1 MKCPNCGNDLI
12 PGALFC
18 ASCGNKIP
26 EELLHAA
33 APQNAS
39 KSVAE
44 TVEPSAPEQPAAPV
58 EETPVE
64 SKPETTSVADESE
77 NTQKAATAAAG
88 EAGNTA
94 QPAQPQMQTAAS
106 QIPMGTPVVPEME
119 TDKKKKTRTRLI
131 GVAAVAV
138 VVAAVGFGGFKVW
151 NAMNPQLD
159 KQMIYA
165 KDGRLYFTPNV
176 SKENDPVEIYNAHD
190 NSAEFELKY
199 TKNQKYAFFRTFTL
213 GSEGYKSRLYRV
225 NTQKLTSN
233 ESKNDKYIEE
243 IDSDVTDFSV
253 LGSDRILYYRASN
266 SGRELNFY
274 DGKDTKEIDSHV
286 RAQRHSGNVVYYLR
300 YDGDDDNDELC
311 YYNLK
316 TGKHGDMDECNKIA
330 DCNENEILYSVSDG
344 DAYDICK
351 AKPGSEGTKIVS
363 DVASDW
369 TGNLDAGVISYTKEI
384 TESKSY
390 YDFVNDPYAAED
402 ANATEPQMDDYLTE
416 MDPEDVLDS
425 YDYNDYLDD
434 RSYFYDNDTSM
445 ISITINDTSYYSCY
459 SNPDVY
465 YNYVNDDF
473 YLYDADAYSEAN
485 DDYSAA
491 CDRDDL
497 RDELKD
503 LTFDR
508 TSYDLYLYTSKGGEK
523 KIAESIL
530 PIDSDPVNQIFLYHK
545 AQDLGDEK
553 VCSIDDLIDDLYEAY
568 DVEYDVENYIYDLD
582 NDSSVYVNINGK
594 EQDMKMTYASMDC
607 SEDGKT
613 VMIVDRSDEDS
624 NELIAYKKK
633 GDSLE
638 KIGTVEK
645 DYQVGSWYGNDYY
658 YFDDNNDF
666 YIYSNGKSKKI
677 AKDVTIA
684 ELEGDGTF
692 MVSDFDPSSES
703 SDLKVLKGDEQ
714 IGKIRDVGYYN
725 HNIDATYVDKNCIVY
740 RTNDGD
746 LNVYDGEDSRKI
758 DRDVSSY
765 RMGDDSDKATFRNG
779 WF

>member
-26 EELLHAA
+26 EEFLHAA

-39 KSVAE
+39 ESVAE
-44 TVEPSAPEQPAAPV
+44 TVEQSAPEQPAAPV
-58 EETPVE
+58 GETPVE
-64 SKPETTSVADESE
+64 SKPGTVPVADENE
-77 NTQKAATAAAG
+77 NTENVVTATAG
-88 EAGNTA
+88 EADNTA
-94 QPAQPQMQTAAS
+94 QTAQTAAS
-106 QIPMGTPVVPEME
+106 QIPMGALVVPEME
-119 TDKKKKTRTRLI
+119 TDKKKKMRTRLI
-131 GVAAVAV
+131 GVVAVAV

-176 SKENDPVEIYNAHD
+176 SKEKDPVEIYNAHD
-190 NSAEFELKY
+190 NETSFEIKY
-199 TKNQKYAFFRTFTL
+199 TKNQKYAFFLTD
-213 GSEGYKSRLYRV
+213 SEDEQRLYRV

-253 LGSDRILYYRASN
+253 LGSGRILYYRDSN

-274 DGKDTKEIDSHV
+274 DGKDTKEIDSKV
-286 RAQRHSGNVVYYLR
+286 CAQYHSGNVVYYLI
-300 YDGDDDNDELC
+300 DEGDDYNYELY

-316 TGKHGDMDECNKIA
+316 TGKHGDIDECNTVA
-330 DCNENEILYSVSDG
+330 DYNENEILYSVSDG
-344 DAYDICK
+344 DTCDICK

-363 DVASDW
+363 DVASSW

-416 MDPEDVLDS
+416 VDPEDVLDS

-434 RSYFYDNDTSM
+434 RSYFYSNDTSM
-445 ISITINDTSYYSCY
+445 YSITINDTSYYSCY
-459 SNPDVY
+459 SNSNVY
-465 YNYVNDDF
+465 YNYDNDDF
-473 YLYDADAYSEAN
+473 YLYDEDAYSEAY
-485 DDYSAA
+485 DDYYAA
-491 CDRDDL
+491 GNRDDL
-497 RDELKD
+497 RDALKD
-503 LTFDR
+503 LTFDS

-530 PIDSDPVNQIFLYHK
+530 PIDSDPVNQIFLYQK

-553 VCSIDDLIDDLYEAY
+553 VCSIDDLYDAS
-568 DVEYDVENYIYDLD
+568 DVEDYIYDSD

-594 EQDMKMTYASMDC
+594 EQDMKMTSVSMNC

-613 VMIVDRSDEDS
+613 VMIVDQSDEDS

-638 KIGTVEK
+638 KIGTVEQ
-645 DYQVGSWYGNDYY
+645 DYTTGSWYGNDYY
-658 YFDDNNDF
+658 YFDDNHDF

-677 AKDVTIA
+677 AKDVAIA
-684 ELEGDGTF
+684 ELEGDGNF
-692 MVSDFDPSSES
+692 MVFDVDSSYES

-714 IGKIRDVGYYN
+714 IGKIRDVGYYG
-725 HNIDATYVDKNCIVY
+725 ATYVDKNCIVY
-740 RTNDGD
+740 ITNDGD

-765 RMGDDSDKATFRNG
+765 WMGDDNDKATFSG
-779 WF
+779 WY

>member
-1 MKCPNCGNDLI
+1 M
-12 PGALFC
+12 
-18 ASCGNKIP
+18 
-26 EELLHAA
+26 
-33 APQNAS
+33 
-39 KSVAE
+39 
-44 TVEPSAPEQPAAPV
+44 
-58 EETPVE
+58 
-64 SKPETTSVADESE
+64 ADENE
-77 NTQKAATAAAG
+77 NTENVVTATAG

-94 QPAQPQMQTAAS
+94 QTAQTAAS
-106 QIPMGTPVVPEME
+106 QIPMGALVVPEME

-176 SKENDPVEIYNAHD
+176 SKEKDPVEIYNAHD
-190 NSAEFELKY
+190 NETSYEIKY
-199 TKNQKYAFFRTFTL
+199 TKNQKYAFFLTD
-213 GSEGYKSRLYRV
+213 SEDEQRLYRV

-243 IDSDVTDFSV
+243 IDSGVTDFSV
-253 LGSDRILYYRASN
+253 LGSDRILYYRDSN

-274 DGKDTKEIDSHV
+274 DGKDTKEIDSEV
-286 RAQRHSGNVVYYLR
+286 KAQYHSGNVVYYLR
-300 YDGDDDNDELC
+300 DEGDDYNYELY

-316 TGKHGDMDECNKIA
+316 TGKHGDIDECIEVA
-330 DCNENEILYSVSDG
+330 DYNENEILYSVSDG
-344 DAYDICK
+344 DTCDIYK

-369 TGNLDAGVISYTKEI
+369 TGNLDAGVISYKREI
-384 TESKSY
+384 KESKSY

-416 MDPEDVLDS
+416 VDPEDVLDS
-425 YDYNDYLDD
+425 YAYNNYLDD
-434 RSYFYDNDTSM
+434 RSYFYSNDTSM
-445 ISITINDTSYYSCY
+445 DSITINDTSYYSCY
-459 SNPDVY
+459 SNSNVY
-465 YNYVNDDF
+465 YNYDNDDF
-473 YLYDADAYSEAN
+473 YLYDEDAYSEAY
-485 DDYSAA
+485 DDYYAA
-491 CDRDDL
+491 GNRDDL
-497 RDELKD
+497 RDALKD
-503 LTFDR
+503 LTFDS
-508 TSYDLYLYTSKGGEK
+508 TSYDLFLYTSKGGEK

-530 PIDSDPVNQIFLYHK
+530 PIDSDPVNQIFLYRK

-553 VCSIDDLIDDLYEAY
+553 VCSIDDLY
-568 DVEYDVENYIYDLD
+568 DASDVENYIYNSD

-594 EQDMKMTYASMDC
+594 EQDMKMTSVSMNC

-613 VMIVDRSDEDS
+613 VMVVDQSDEDS

-633 GDSLE
+633 GGSLE

-645 DYQVGSWYGNDYY
+645 DYTTGSWYGNDYY
-658 YFDDNNDF
+658 YFDDNHDF

-677 AKDVTIA
+677 AKDVKVA
-684 ELEGDGTF
+684 ELEDDGNF
-692 MVSDFDPSSES
+692 MVFDVDSSYES

-714 IGKIRDVGYYN
+714 IGKIRDVGYYG
-725 HNIDATYVDKNCIVY
+725 ATYVDKNCIVY
-740 RTNDGD
+740 ITNDGD

-758 DRDVSSY
+758 DRDVY
-765 RMGDDSDKATFRNG
+765 RYWMGDDRDKATFSG
-779 WF
+779 WY

>member
-58 EETPVE
+58 GETPVE
-64 SKPETTSVADESE
+64 SKPETVPVADENE
-77 NTQKAATAAAG
+77 NTENVVTATAG

-94 QPAQPQMQTAAS
+94 QTAQTAAS
-106 QIPMGTPVVPEME
+106 QIPMGALVVPEME

-176 SKENDPVEIYNAHD
+176 SKEKDPVEIYNAHD
-190 NSAEFELKY
+190 NETSFEIKY
-199 TKNQKYAFFRTFTL
+199 TKNQKYAFFLTD
-213 GSEGYKSRLYRV
+213 SEDEQRLYRV

-243 IDSDVTDFSV
+243 IDSGVTDFSV
-253 LGSDRILYYRASN
+253 LGSDRILYYRDSN

-274 DGKDTKEIDSHV
+274 DGKDTKEIDSKV
-286 RAQRHSGNVVYYLR
+286 KAQCHSGNVVYYLR
-300 YDGDDDNDELC
+300 DEGDDYNYELY

-316 TGKHGDMDECNKIA
+316 TGKHGDIDECIEVA
-330 DCNENEILYSVSDG
+330 DYNENEILYSVSDG
-344 DAYDICK
+344 DTCDIYK

-369 TGNLDAGVISYTKEI
+369 TGNLDAGVISYKREI
-384 TESKSY
+384 KESKSY

-416 MDPEDVLDS
+416 VDPEDVLDS
-425 YDYNDYLDD
+425 YAYNNYLDD
-434 RSYFYDNDTSM
+434 RSYFYSNDTSM
-445 ISITINDTSYYSCY
+445 DSITINDTSYYSCY
-459 SNPDVY
+459 SNSNVY
-465 YNYVNDDF
+465 YNYDNDDF
-473 YLYDADAYSEAN
+473 YLYDEDAYSEAY
-485 DDYSAA
+485 DDYYAA
-491 CDRDDL
+491 GNRDDL
-497 RDELKD
+497 RDALKD
-503 LTFDR
+503 LTFDS

-530 PIDSDPVNQIFLYHK
+530 PIDSDPVNQIFLYRK

-553 VCSIDDLIDDLYEAY
+553 VCSIDDLY
-568 DVEYDVENYIYDLD
+568 DASDVENYIYNSD

-594 EQDMKMTYASMDC
+594 EQDMKMTSVSMNC

-613 VMIVDRSDEDS
+613 VMVVDQSDEDS

-645 DYQVGSWYGNDYY
+645 DYTTGSWYGNDYY
-658 YFDDNNDF
+658 YFDDNHDF

-677 AKDVTIA
+677 AKDVKVA
-684 ELEGDGTF
+684 ELEDDGNF
-692 MVSDFDPSSES
+692 MVFDVDSSYES

-714 IGKIRDVGYYN
+714 IGKIRDVGYYG
-725 HNIDATYVDKNCIVY
+725 ATYVDKNCIVY
-740 RTNDGD
+740 ITNDGD

-758 DRDVSSY
+758 DRDVYSY
-765 RMGDDSDKATFRNG
+765 WMCDDSDKATFKG

>member
-26 EELLHAA
+26 EELLNAA
-33 APQNAS
+33 A
-39 KSVAE
+39 SVG
-44 TVEPSAPEQPAAPV
+44 
-58 EETPVE
+58 ETPVE
-64 SKPETTSVADESE
+64 SKPETVPVADENE
-77 NTQKAATAAAG
+77 NTENVVTATAG

-94 QPAQPQMQTAAS
+94 QTAQTAAS
-106 QIPMGTPVVPEME
+106 QIPMGALVVPEME

-165 KDGRLYFTPNV
+165 KAGRLYFTPNV
-176 SKENDPVEIYNAHD
+176 SKEKDPVEIYNAHD
-190 NSAEFELKY
+190 NETSYEIKY
-199 TKNQKYAFFRTFTL
+199 TKNQKYAFFLTD
-213 GSEGYKSRLYRV
+213 SEDEQRLYRV

-243 IDSDVTDFSV
+243 IDSGVTDFSV
-253 LGSDRILYYRASN
+253 LGSDRILYYRDSN

-274 DGKDTKEIDSHV
+274 DGKDTKEIDSKV
-286 RAQRHSGNVVYYLR
+286 KAQCHSGNVVYYLR
-300 YDGDDDNDELC
+300 DEGDDYNYELY

-316 TGKHGDMDECNKIA
+316 TGKHGDIDECIEVA
-330 DCNENEILYSVSDG
+330 DYNENEILYSVSDG
-344 DAYDICK
+344 DTCDIYK

-369 TGNLDAGVISYTKEI
+369 TGNLDAGVISYKREI

-416 MDPEDVLDS
+416 VDPEDVLDS
-425 YDYNDYLDD
+425 YAYNNYLDD
-434 RSYFYDNDTSM
+434 RSYFYSNDTSM
-445 ISITINDTSYYSCY
+445 DSITINDTSYYSCY
-459 SNPDVY
+459 SNSNVY
-465 YNYVNDDF
+465 YNYDNDDF
-473 YLYDADAYSEAN
+473 YLYDEDAYSEAY
-485 DDYSAA
+485 DDYYAA
-491 CDRDDL
+491 GNRDDL
-497 RDELKD
+497 RDALKD
-503 LTFDR
+503 LTFDS

-530 PIDSDPVNQIFLYHK
+530 PIDSDPVNQIFLYRK

-553 VCSIDDLIDDLYEAY
+553 VCSIDDLY
-568 DVEYDVENYIYDLD
+568 DASDVENYIYNSD

-594 EQDMKMTYASMDC
+594 EQDMKMTSVSMNC

-613 VMIVDRSDEDS
+613 VMVVDQSDEDS

-645 DYQVGSWYGNDYY
+645 DYTTGSWYGNDYY
-658 YFDDNNDF
+658 YFDDNHDF

-677 AKDVTIA
+677 AKDVKVA
-684 ELEGDGTF
+684 ELEDDGNF
-692 MVSDFDPSSES
+692 MVFDVDSSYES

-714 IGKIRDVGYYN
+714 IGKIRDVGYYG
-725 HNIDATYVDKNCIVY
+725 ATYVDKNCIVY
-740 RTNDGD
+740 ITNDGD

-758 DRDVSSY
+758 DRDVY
-765 RMGDDSDKATFRNG
+765 RYWMGDDRDKATFSG
-779 WF
+779 WY

>member
-26 EELLHAA
+26 EELLNAA
-33 APQNAS
+33 AP
-39 KSVAE
+39 VG
-44 TVEPSAPEQPAAPV
+44 
-58 EETPVE
+58 ETPVE
-64 SKPETTSVADESE
+64 SKPETAPVADENE
-77 NTQKAATAAAG
+77 NTENVVTATAG

-94 QPAQPQMQTAAS
+94 QTAQTAAS
-106 QIPMGTPVVPEME
+106 QIPMGALVVPEME

-176 SKENDPVEIYNAHD
+176 SKEKDPVEIYNAHD
-190 NSAEFELKY
+190 NETSFEIKY
-199 TKNQKYAFFRTFTL
+199 TKNQKYAFFLTD
-213 GSEGYKSRLYRV
+213 SEDEQRLYRV

-243 IDSDVTDFSV
+243 IDSGVTDFSV
-253 LGSDRILYYRASN
+253 LGSDRILYYRDSN

-274 DGKDTKEIDSHV
+274 DGKDTKEIDSKV
-286 RAQRHSGNVVYYLR
+286 KAQCHSGNVVYYLR
-300 YDGDDDNDELC
+300 DEGDDYNYELY

-316 TGKHGDMDECNKIA
+316 TGKHGDIDECIEVA
-330 DCNENEILYSVSDG
+330 DYNENEILYSVSDG
-344 DAYDICK
+344 DTCDIYK

-416 MDPEDVLDS
+416 VDPEDVLDS
-425 YDYNDYLDD
+425 YAYNNYLDD
-434 RSYFYDNDTSM
+434 RSYFYSNDTSM
-445 ISITINDTSYYSCY
+445 DSITINDTSYYSCY
-459 SNPDVY
+459 SNSNVY
-465 YNYVNDDF
+465 YNYDNDDF
-473 YLYDADAYSEAN
+473 YLYDEDAYSEAY
-485 DDYSAA
+485 DDYYAA
-491 CDRDDL
+491 GNRDDL
-497 RDELKD
+497 RDALKD
-503 LTFDR
+503 LTFDS

-530 PIDSDPVNQIFLYHK
+530 PIDSDPVNQIFLYRK

-553 VCSIDDLIDDLYEAY
+553 VCSIDDLY
-568 DVEYDVENYIYDLD
+568 DASDVENYIYNSD

-594 EQDMKMTYASMDC
+594 EQDMKMTSVSMNC

-613 VMIVDRSDEDS
+613 VMVVDQSDEDS

-645 DYQVGSWYGNDYY
+645 DYTTGSWYGNDYY
-658 YFDDNNDF
+658 YFDDNHDF

-677 AKDVTIA
+677 AKDVKTA
-684 ELEGDGTF
+684 MLEDDGNF
-692 MVSDFDPSSES
+692 MVFDVDSSYES

-714 IGKIRDVGYYN
+714 IGKIRDVGYYG
-725 HNIDATYVDKNCIVY
+725 ATYVDKNCIVY
-740 RTNDGD
+740 ITNDGD

-765 RMGDDSDKATFRNG
+765 WMCGGSDKASF
-779 WF
+779 WPF

>member
-26 EELLHAA
+26 EELLNAA
-33 APQNAS
+33 AP
-39 KSVAE
+39 VG
-44 TVEPSAPEQPAAPV
+44 
-58 EETPVE
+58 ETPVE
-64 SKPETTSVADESE
+64 SKPETVPVADENE
-77 NTQKAATAAAG
+77 NTENVVTATAG

-94 QPAQPQMQTAAS
+94 QTAQTAAS
-106 QIPMGTPVVPEME
+106 QIPMGALVVPEME

-176 SKENDPVEIYNAHD
+176 SKEKDPVEIYNAHD
-190 NSAEFELKY
+190 NETSYEIKY
-199 TKNQKYAFFRTFTL
+199 TKNQKYAFFLTD
-213 GSEGYKSRLYRV
+213 SEDEQRLYRV

-243 IDSDVTDFSV
+243 IDSGVTDFSV
-253 LGSDRILYYRASN
+253 LGSDRILYYRDSN

-274 DGKDTKEIDSHV
+274 DGKDTKEIDSKV
-286 RAQRHSGNVVYYLR
+286 KAQCHSGNVVYYLR
-300 YDGDDDNDELC
+300 DEGDDYNYELY

-316 TGKHGDMDECNKIA
+316 TGKHGDIDECIEVA
-330 DCNENEILYSVSDG
+330 DYNENEILYSVSDG
-344 DAYDICK
+344 DTCDIYK

-369 TGNLDAGVISYTKEI
+369 TGNLDAGVISYKREI
-384 TESKSY
+384 KESKSY

-416 MDPEDVLDS
+416 VDPEDVLDS
-425 YDYNDYLDD
+425 YAYNDYLDD
-434 RSYFYDNDTSM
+434 RSYFYSNDTSM
-445 ISITINDTSYYSCY
+445 DSITINDTSYYSCY
-459 SNPDVY
+459 SNSNVY
-465 YNYVNDDF
+465 YNYDNDDF
-473 YLYDADAYSEAN
+473 YLCDEDAYSEAY
-485 DDYSAA
+485 DDYYAA
-491 CDRDDL
+491 GNRDDL
-497 RDELKD
+497 RDALKD
-503 LTFDR
+503 LTFDS

-530 PIDSDPVNQIFLYHK
+530 PIDSDPVNQIFLYRK

-553 VCSIDDLIDDLYEAY
+553 VCSIDDLY
-568 DVEYDVENYIYDLD
+568 DASDVENYIYNSD

-594 EQDMKMTYASMDC
+594 EQDMKMTSVSMNC

-613 VMIVDRSDEDS
+613 VMVVDQSGENS

-633 GDSLE
+633 GGSLE

-645 DYQVGSWYGNDYY
+645 DYTTGSWYGNDYY

-677 AKDVTIA
+677 AKDVKVA
-684 ELEGDGTF
+684 ELEDDGNF
-692 MVSDFDPSSES
+692 MVFDVDSSYES

-714 IGKIRDVGYYN
+714 IGKIRDVDNYRV
-725 HNIDATYVDKNCIVY
+725 TYVDKNCIVY
-740 RTNDGD
+740 ITNDGD

-765 RMGDDSDKATFRNG
+765 WMCDDSDKATFKG

>member
-26 EELLHAA
+26 EELLNAA
-33 APQNAS
+33 AP
-39 KSVAE
+39 VG
-44 TVEPSAPEQPAAPV
+44 
-58 EETPVE
+58 ETPVE
-64 SKPETTSVADESE
+64 SKPETAPVADENE
-77 NTQKAATAAAG
+77 NTENVVTATAD

-94 QPAQPQMQTAAS
+94 QTAQTAAS
-106 QIPMGTPVVPEME
+106 QIPMGALVVPEME

-176 SKENDPVEIYNAHD
+176 SKEKDPVEIYNAHD
-190 NSAEFELKY
+190 NETSFEIKY
-199 TKNQKYAFFRTFTL
+199 TKNQKYAFFLTD
-213 GSEGYKSRLYRV
+213 SEDEQRLYRV

-243 IDSDVTDFSV
+243 IDSGVTDFSV
-253 LGSDRILYYRASN
+253 LGSDRILYYRDSN

-274 DGKDTKEIDSHV
+274 DGKDTKEIDSEV
-286 RAQRHSGNVVYYLR
+286 KAQYHSGNVVYYLR
-300 YDGDDDNDELC
+300 DEGDDYNYELY

-316 TGKHGDMDECNKIA
+316 TGKHGDIDECIEVA
-330 DCNENEILYSVSDG
+330 DYNENEILYSVSNG
-344 DAYDICK
+344 DTCDIYK

-369 TGNLDAGVISYTKEI
+369 TGNLDAGVISYKRKI
-384 TESKSY
+384 KESKSY

-416 MDPEDVLDS
+416 VDPEDVLDS
-425 YDYNDYLDD
+425 YAYNNYLDD
-434 RSYFYDNDTSM
+434 RSYFYSNDTSM
-445 ISITINDTSYYSCY
+445 DSITINDTSYYSCY
-459 SNPDVY
+459 SNSNVY
-465 YNYVNDDF
+465 YNYDNDDF
-473 YLYDADAYSEAN
+473 YLYDEDAYSEAY
-485 DDYSAA
+485 DDYYAA

-530 PIDSDPVNQIFLYHK
+530 PIDSDPVNQIFLYRK

-553 VCSIDDLIDDLYEAY
+553 VCSIDDLY
-568 DVEYDVENYIYDLD
+568 DASDVENYIYNSD

-594 EQDMKMTYASMDC
+594 EQDMKMTSVSMNC

-613 VMIVDRSDEDS
+613 VMVVDQSDEDS

-645 DYQVGSWYGNDYY
+645 DYTTGSWYGNDYY
-658 YFDDNNDF
+658 YFDDNHDF

-677 AKDVTIA
+677 AKDVKVA
-684 ELEGDGTF
+684 ELEDDGNF
-692 MVSDFDPSSES
+692 MVFDVDSSYES

-714 IGKIRDVGYYN
+714 IGKIRDVGYYG
-725 HNIDATYVDKNCIVY
+725 ATYVDKNCIVY
-740 RTNDGD
+740 ITNDGD

-765 RMGDDSDKATFRNG
+765 WMCGGSAKESFWPFWN
-779 WF
+779 

>member
-26 EELLHAA
+26 EELLNAA
-33 APQNAS
+33 AP
-39 KSVAE
+39 VG
-44 TVEPSAPEQPAAPV
+44 
-58 EETPVE
+58 ETPVE
-64 SKPETTSVADESE
+64 SKPETVPVADENE
-77 NTQKAATAAAG
+77 NTENVVTATAG

-94 QPAQPQMQTAAS
+94 QTAQTAAS
-106 QIPMGTPVVPEME
+106 QIPMGALVVPEME

-131 GVAAVAV
+131 GVAVVAV

-176 SKENDPVEIYNAHD
+176 SKEKDPVEIYNAHD
-190 NSAEFELKY
+190 NETSYEIKY
-199 TKNQKYAFFRTFTL
+199 TKNQKYAFFLTD
-213 GSEGYKSRLYRV
+213 SEDEQRLYRV

-243 IDSDVTDFSV
+243 IDSGVTDFSV
-253 LGSDRILYYRASN
+253 LGSGRILYYRDSN

-274 DGKDTKEIDSHV
+274 DGKDTKEIDSKV
-286 RAQRHSGNVVYYLR
+286 KAQCHSGNVVYYLR
-300 YDGDDDNDELC
+300 DEGDDYNYELY

-316 TGKHGDMDECNKIA
+316 TGKHGDIDECIEVA
-330 DCNENEILYSVSDG
+330 DYNENEILYSVSDG
-344 DAYDICK
+344 DTCDIYK

-416 MDPEDVLDS
+416 VDPEDVLDS
-425 YDYNDYLDD
+425 YAYNNYLDD
-434 RSYFYDNDTSM
+434 RSYFYSNDTSM
-445 ISITINDTSYYSCY
+445 DSITINDTSYYSCY
-459 SNPDVY
+459 SNSNVY
-465 YNYVNDDF
+465 YNYDNDDF
-473 YLYDADAYSEAN
+473 YLCDEDAYSEAY
-485 DDYSAA
+485 DDYYAA
-491 CDRDDL
+491 GNRDDL
-497 RDELKD
+497 RDALKD
-503 LTFDR
+503 LTFDS

-530 PIDSDPVNQIFLYHK
+530 PIDSDPVNQIFLYRK

-553 VCSIDDLIDDLYEAY
+553 VCSIDDLY
-568 DVEYDVENYIYDLD
+568 DASDVENYIYNSD

-594 EQDMKMTYASMDC
+594 EQDMKMTSVSMNC

-613 VMIVDRSDEDS
+613 VMVVDQSDEDS

-645 DYQVGSWYGNDYY
+645 DYTTGSWYGNDYY
-658 YFDDNNDF
+658 YFDDNHDF

-677 AKDVTIA
+677 AKDVKVA
-684 ELEGDGTF
+684 ELEDDGNF
-692 MVSDFDPSSES
+692 MVFDVDSSYES

-714 IGKIRDVGYYN
+714 IGKIRDVGYYG
-725 HNIDATYVDKNCIVY
+725 ATYVDKNCIVY
-740 RTNDGD
+740 ITNDGD

-758 DRDVSSY
+758 DRDVY
-765 RMGDDSDKATFRNG
+765 RYWMGDDRDKATFSG
-779 WF
+779 WY

>member
-26 EELLHAA
+26 EELLNAA
-33 APQNAS
+33 AP
-39 KSVAE
+39 VG
-44 TVEPSAPEQPAAPV
+44 
-58 EETPVE
+58 ETPVE
-64 SKPETTSVADESE
+64 SKPETVPVADENE
-77 NTQKAATAAAG
+77 NTENVVTATAG

-94 QPAQPQMQTAAS
+94 QTAQTAAS
-106 QIPMGTPVVPEME
+106 QIPMGALVVPEME
-119 TDKKKKTRTRLI
+119 TDKKKKMRTRLI
-131 GVAAVAV
+131 GVVAVAV

-165 KDGRLYFTPNV
+165 KGGRLYFTPNV
-176 SKENDPVEIYNAHD
+176 SKEKDPVEIYNAHD
-190 NSAEFELKY
+190 NETSFEIKY
-199 TKNQKYAFFRTFTL
+199 TKNQKYAFFLTD
-213 GSEGYKSRLYRV
+213 SEDEQRLYRV

-253 LGSDRILYYRASN
+253 LGSGRILYYRDSN

-274 DGKDTKEIDSHV
+274 DGKDTKEIDSKV
-286 RAQRHSGNVVYYLR
+286 KAQCHSGNVVYYLR
-300 YDGDDDNDELC
+300 DEGDDYNYELY

-316 TGKHGDMDECNKIA
+316 TGKHGDIDECIEVA
-330 DCNENEILYSVSDG
+330 DYNENEILYSVSDG
-344 DAYDICK
+344 DTCDIYK

-369 TGNLDAGVISYTKEI
+369 TGNLDAGVISYKREI
-384 TESKSY
+384 KESKSY

-416 MDPEDVLDS
+416 VDPEDVLDS
-425 YDYNDYLDD
+425 YAYNNYLDD
-434 RSYFYDNDTSM
+434 RSYFYSNDTSM
-445 ISITINDTSYYSCY
+445 DSITINDTSYYSCY
-459 SNPDVY
+459 SNPNVY
-465 YNYVNDDF
+465 YNHLNDDF
-473 YLYDADAYSEAN
+473 YLYDEDAYSEAY
-485 DDYSAA
+485 DDYYAA

-503 LTFDR
+503 LTFDS

-530 PIDSDPVNQIFLYHK
+530 PIDSDPVNQIFLYRK

-553 VCSIDDLIDDLYEAY
+553 VCSIDDLYDAY
-568 DVEYDVENYIYDLD
+568 NVEDYIYDSD

-594 EQDMKMTYASMDC
+594 EQDMKMTSVSMNC

-613 VMIVDRSDEDS
+613 VMVVDQSDEDS

-658 YFDDNNDF
+658 YFDDNHDF

-677 AKDVTIA
+677 AKDVKVA
-684 ELEGDGTF
+684 ELEDDGNF
-692 MVSDFDPSSES
+692 MVFDVDSSYES

-714 IGKIRDVGYYN
+714 IGKIRDVDNYRV
-725 HNIDATYVDKNCIVY
+725 TYVDKNCIVY
-740 RTNDGD
+740 ITNDGD

-758 DRDVSSY
+758 DRDVY
-765 RMGDDSDKATFRNG
+765 RYWMGDDRDKATFSG
-779 WF
+779 WY

>member
-26 EELLHAA
+26 EELLNAA
-33 APQNAS
+33 AP
-39 KSVAE
+39 VG
-44 TVEPSAPEQPAAPV
+44 
-58 EETPVE
+58 ETPVE
-64 SKPETTSVADESE
+64 SKPETVPVADENE
-77 NTQKAATAAAG
+77 NTENVVTATAG

-94 QPAQPQMQTAAS
+94 QTAQTAAS
-106 QIPMGTPVVPEME
+106 QIPMGALVVPEME

-176 SKENDPVEIYNAHD
+176 SKEKDPVEIYNAHD
-190 NSAEFELKY
+190 NETSYEIKY
-199 TKNQKYAFFRTFTL
+199 TKNQKYAFFLTD
-213 GSEGYKSRLYRV
+213 SEDEQRLYRV

-243 IDSDVTDFSV
+243 IDSGVTDFSV
-253 LGSDRILYYRASN
+253 LGSDRILYYRDSN

-274 DGKDTKEIDSHV
+274 DGKDTKEIDSKV
-286 RAQRHSGNVVYYLR
+286 KAQCHSGNVVYYLR
-300 YDGDDDNDELC
+300 DEGDDYNYELY

-316 TGKHGDMDECNKIA
+316 TGKHGDIDECIEVA
-330 DCNENEILYSVSDG
+330 DYNENEILYSVSDG
-344 DAYDICK
+344 DTCDIYK

-369 TGNLDAGVISYTKEI
+369 TGNLDAGVISYKREI
-384 TESKSY
+384 KESKSY

-416 MDPEDVLDS
+416 VDPEDVLDS
-425 YDYNDYLDD
+425 YAYNNYLDD
-434 RSYFYDNDTSM
+434 RSYFYSNDTSM
-445 ISITINDTSYYSCY
+445 DSITINDTSYYSCY
-459 SNPDVY
+459 SNSNVY
-465 YNYVNDDF
+465 YNYDNDDF
-473 YLYDADAYSEAN
+473 YLYDEDAYSEAY
-485 DDYSAA
+485 DDYYAA
-491 CDRDDL
+491 GNRDDL
-497 RDELKD
+497 RDALKD
-503 LTFDR
+503 LTFDS

-530 PIDSDPVNQIFLYHK
+530 PIDSDPVNQIFLYRK

-553 VCSIDDLIDDLYEAY
+553 VCSIDDLY
-568 DVEYDVENYIYDLD
+568 DASDVENYIYNSD

-594 EQDMKMTYASMDC
+594 EQDMKMTSVSMNC

-613 VMIVDRSDEDS
+613 VMVVDQSDEDS

-645 DYQVGSWYGNDYY
+645 DYTTGSWYGNDYY

-677 AKDVTIA
+677 AKDVKVA
-684 ELEGDGTF
+684 ELEDDGNF
-692 MVSDFDPSSES
+692 MVFDVDSSYES

-714 IGKIRDVGYYN
+714 IGKIRDVGYYG
-725 HNIDATYVDKNCIVY
+725 ATYVDKNCIVY
-740 RTNDGD
+740 ITNDGD

-758 DRDVSSY
+758 DRDVY
-765 RMGDDSDKATFRNG
+765 RYWMGDDRDKATFSG
-779 WF
+779 WY

>member
-26 EELLHAA
+26 EELLNAA
-33 APQNAS
+33 A
-39 KSVAE
+39 SVG
-44 TVEPSAPEQPAAPV
+44 
-58 EETPVE
+58 ETPVE
-64 SKPETTSVADESE
+64 SKPETVPVADENE
-77 NTQKAATAAAG
+77 NTENVVTATAG

-94 QPAQPQMQTAAS
+94 QTAQTAAS
-106 QIPMGTPVVPEME
+106 QIPMGALVVPEME

-176 SKENDPVEIYNAHD
+176 SKEKDPVEIYNAHD
-190 NSAEFELKY
+190 NETSYEIKY
-199 TKNQKYAFFRTFTL
+199 TKNQKYAFFLTD
-213 GSEGYKSRLYRV
+213 SEDEQKLYRV

-243 IDSDVTDFSV
+243 IDSGVTDFSV
-253 LGSDRILYYRASN
+253 LGSDRILYYRDSN

-274 DGKDTKEIDSHV
+274 DGKDTKEIDSKV
-286 RAQRHSGNVVYYLR
+286 KAQCHSGNVVYYLR
-300 YDGDDDNDELC
+300 DEGDDYNYELY

-316 TGKHGDMDECNKIA
+316 TGKHGDIDECIEVA
-330 DCNENEILYSVSDG
+330 DYNENEILYSVSDG
-344 DAYDICK
+344 DTCDIYK

-369 TGNLDAGVISYTKEI
+369 TGNLDAGVISYKREI

-416 MDPEDVLDS
+416 VDPEDVLDS
-425 YDYNDYLDD
+425 YAYNNYLDD
-434 RSYFYDNDTSM
+434 RSYFYSNDTSM
-445 ISITINDTSYYSCY
+445 DSITINDTSYYSCY
-459 SNPDVY
+459 SNSNVY
-465 YNYVNDDF
+465 YNYDNDDF
-473 YLYDADAYSEAN
+473 YLYDEDAYSEAY
-485 DDYSAA
+485 DDYYAA
-491 CDRDDL
+491 GNRDDL
-497 RDELKD
+497 RDALKD
-503 LTFDR
+503 LTFDS

-530 PIDSDPVNQIFLYHK
+530 PIDSDPVNQIFLYRK

-553 VCSIDDLIDDLYEAY
+553 VCSIDDLY
-568 DVEYDVENYIYDLD
+568 DASDVENYIYNSD

-594 EQDMKMTYASMDC
+594 EQDMKMTSVSMNC

-613 VMIVDRSDEDS
+613 VMVVDQSGENS

-645 DYQVGSWYGNDYY
+645 DYTTGSWYGNDYY
-658 YFDDNNDF
+658 YFDDNHDF

-677 AKDVTIA
+677 AKDVKVA
-684 ELEGDGTF
+684 ELEDDGNF
-692 MVSDFDPSSES
+692 MVFDVDSSYES

-714 IGKIRDVGYYN
+714 IGKIRDVGYYG
-725 HNIDATYVDKNCIVY
+725 ATYVDKNCIVY
-740 RTNDGD
+740 ITNDGD

-758 DRDVSSY
+758 DRDVY
-765 RMGDDSDKATFRNG
+765 RYWMGDDRDKATFSG
-779 WF
+779 WY

>member
-26 EELLHAA
+26 EELLNAA
-33 APQNAS
+33 A
-39 KSVAE
+39 SVG
-44 TVEPSAPEQPAAPV
+44 
-58 EETPVE
+58 ETPVE
-64 SKPETTSVADESE
+64 SKPETVPVADENE
-77 NTQKAATAAAG
+77 NTENVVTATAG

-94 QPAQPQMQTAAS
+94 QTAQTAAS
-106 QIPMGTPVVPEME
+106 QIPMGALVVPEME

-176 SKENDPVEIYNAHD
+176 SKEKDPVEIYNAHD
-190 NSAEFELKY
+190 NETSFEIKY
-199 TKNQKYAFFRTFTL
+199 TKNQKYAFFLTD
-213 GSEGYKSRLYRV
+213 SEDEQRLYRV

-243 IDSDVTDFSV
+243 IDSGVTDFSV
-253 LGSDRILYYRASN
+253 LGSDRILYYRDSN

-274 DGKDTKEIDSHV
+274 DGKDTKEIDSKV
-286 RAQRHSGNVVYYLR
+286 KAQCHSGNVVYYLR
-300 YDGDDDNDELC
+300 DEGDDDNYELY

-344 DAYDICK
+344 DTCDIYK

-369 TGNLDAGVISYTKEI
+369 TGNLDAGVISYKREI

-416 MDPEDVLDS
+416 VDPEDVLDS
-425 YDYNDYLDD
+425 YAYNNYLDD
-434 RSYFYDNDTSM
+434 RSYFYSNDTSM
-445 ISITINDTSYYSCY
+445 DSITINDTSYYSCY
-459 SNPDVY
+459 SNSNVY
-465 YNYVNDDF
+465 YNYDNDDF
-473 YLYDADAYSEAN
+473 YLYDEDAYSEAY
-485 DDYSAA
+485 DDYYAA
-491 CDRDDL
+491 GDRDDL
-497 RDELKD
+497 RDALKD
-503 LTFDR
+503 LTFDS

-530 PIDSDPVNQIFLYHK
+530 PIDSDPVNQIFLYRK

-553 VCSIDDLIDDLYEAY
+553 VCSIDDLY
-568 DVEYDVENYIYDLD
+568 DASDVENYIYNSD

-594 EQDMKMTYASMDC
+594 EQDMKMTSVSMNC

-613 VMIVDRSDEDS
+613 VMVVDQSDEDS

-645 DYQVGSWYGNDYY
+645 DYTTGSWYGNDYY

-677 AKDVTIA
+677 AKDVKVA
-684 ELEGDGTF
+684 ELEDDGNF
-692 MVSDFDPSSES
+692 MVFDVDSSYES

-714 IGKIRDVGYYN
+714 IGKIRDVGYYG
-725 HNIDATYVDKNCIVY
+725 ATYVDKNCIVY
-740 RTNDGD
+740 ITNDGD

-758 DRDVSSY
+758 DRDVY
-765 RMGDDSDKATFRNG
+765 RYWMGDDRDKATFSG
-779 WF
+779 WY

>member
-26 EELLHAA
+26 EELLNAA
-33 APQNAS
+33 AP
-39 KSVAE
+39 VG
-44 TVEPSAPEQPAAPV
+44 
-58 EETPVE
+58 ETPVE
-64 SKPETTSVADESE
+64 SKPETVPVADENE
-77 NTQKAATAAAG
+77 NTENVVTATAG

-94 QPAQPQMQTAAS
+94 QTAQTAAS
-106 QIPMGTPVVPEME
+106 QIPMGALVVPEME

-176 SKENDPVEIYNAHD
+176 SKEKDPVEIYNAHD
-190 NSAEFELKY
+190 NETSYEIKY
-199 TKNQKYAFFRTFTL
+199 TKNQKYAFFLTD
-213 GSEGYKSRLYRV
+213 SEDEQRLYRV

-243 IDSDVTDFSV
+243 IDSGVTDFSV
-253 LGSDRILYYRASN
+253 LGSDRILYYRDSN

-274 DGKDTKEIDSHV
+274 DGKDTKEIDSKV
-286 RAQRHSGNVVYYLR
+286 KAQCHSGNVVYYLR
-300 YDGDDDNDELC
+300 DEGDDYNYELY

-316 TGKHGDMDECNKIA
+316 TGKHGDIDECIEVA
-330 DCNENEILYSVSDG
+330 DYNENEILYSVSDG
-344 DAYDICK
+344 DTCDIYK

-369 TGNLDAGVISYTKEI
+369 TGNLDARVISYKREI
-384 TESKSY
+384 KESKSY

-416 MDPEDVLDS
+416 VDPEDVLDS
-425 YDYNDYLDD
+425 YAYNNYLDD
-434 RSYFYDNDTSM
+434 RSYFYSNDTSM
-445 ISITINDTSYYSCY
+445 YSITINDTSYYSCY
-459 SNPDVY
+459 SNSNVY
-465 YNYVNDDF
+465 YNYDNDDF
-473 YLYDADAYSEAN
+473 YLYDEDAYSEAY
-485 DDYSAA
+485 DDYYAA
-491 CDRDDL
+491 GNRDDL
-497 RDELKD
+497 RDALKD
-503 LTFDR
+503 LTFDS
-508 TSYDLYLYTSKGGEK
+508 TSYDLFLYTSKGGEK

-530 PIDSDPVNQIFLYHK
+530 PIDSDPVNQIFLYRK

-553 VCSIDDLIDDLYEAY
+553 VCSIDDLY
-568 DVEYDVENYIYDLD
+568 DANDVENYIYNSD

-594 EQDMKMTYASMDC
+594 EQDMKMTSVSMNC

-613 VMIVDRSDEDS
+613 VMVVDQSDEDS

-645 DYQVGSWYGNDYY
+645 DYTTGSWYGNDYY
-658 YFDDNNDF
+658 YFDDNHDF

-677 AKDVTIA
+677 AKDVKVA
-684 ELEGDGTF
+684 ELEDDGNF
-692 MVSDFDPSSES
+692 MVFDVDSSYES

-714 IGKIRDVGYYN
+714 IGKIRDVGYYG
-725 HNIDATYVDKNCIVY
+725 ATYVDKNCIVY
-740 RTNDGD
+740 ITNDGD

-758 DRDVSSY
+758 DRDVY
-765 RMGDDSDKATFRNG
+765 RYWMGDDRDKATFSG
-779 WF
+779 WY

>member
-26 EELLHAA
+26 EELLNAA
-33 APQNAS
+33 AP
-39 KSVAE
+39 VG
-44 TVEPSAPEQPAAPV
+44 
-58 EETPVE
+58 ETPVE
-64 SKPETTSVADESE
+64 SKPETVPVADENE
-77 NTQKAATAAAG
+77 NTENVVTATAG

-94 QPAQPQMQTAAS
+94 QTAQTAAS
-106 QIPMGTPVVPEME
+106 QIPMGALVVPEME

-176 SKENDPVEIYNAHD
+176 SKEKDPVEIYNAHD
-190 NSAEFELKY
+190 NETSYEIKY
-199 TKNQKYAFFRTFTL
+199 TKNQKYAFFLTD
-213 GSEGYKSRLYRV
+213 SEDEQRLYRV

-243 IDSDVTDFSV
+243 IDSGVTDFSV
-253 LGSDRILYYRASN
+253 LGSDRILYYRDSN

-274 DGKDTKEIDSHV
+274 DGKDTKEIDSKV
-286 RAQRHSGNVVYYLR
+286 KAQCHSGNVVYYLR
-300 YDGDDDNDELC
+300 DEGDDYNYELY

-316 TGKHGDMDECNKIA
+316 TGKHGDIDECIEVA
-330 DCNENEILYSVSDG
+330 DYNENEILYSVSDG
-344 DAYDICK
+344 DTCDIYK

-369 TGNLDAGVISYTKEI
+369 TGNLDAGVISYKREI
-384 TESKSY
+384 KESKSY

-416 MDPEDVLDS
+416 VDPEDVLDS
-425 YDYNDYLDD
+425 YAYNNYLDD
-434 RSYFYDNDTSM
+434 RSYFYSNDTSM
-445 ISITINDTSYYSCY
+445 DSITINDTSYYSCY
-459 SNPDVY
+459 SNSNVY
-465 YNYVNDDF
+465 YNYDNDDF
-473 YLYDADAYSEAN
+473 YLYDEDAYSEAY
-485 DDYSAA
+485 DDYYAA
-491 CDRDDL
+491 GNRDDL
-497 RDELKD
+497 RDALKD
-503 LTFDR
+503 LTFDS
-508 TSYDLYLYTSKGGEK
+508 TSYDLFLYTSKGGEK

-530 PIDSDPVNQIFLYHK
+530 PIDSDPVNQIFLYRK

-553 VCSIDDLIDDLYEAY
+553 VCSIDDLY
-568 DVEYDVENYIYDLD
+568 DANDVENYIYNSD

-594 EQDMKMTYASMDC
+594 EQDMKMTSVSMNC

-613 VMIVDRSDEDS
+613 VMVVDQSDEDS

-645 DYQVGSWYGNDYY
+645 DYTTGSWYGNDYY

-666 YIYSNGKSKKI
+666 YTYSNGKSKKI
-677 AKDVTIA
+677 AKDVKVA
-684 ELEGDGTF
+684 ELEDDGNF
-692 MVSDFDPSSES
+692 MVFDVDSSYES

-714 IGKIRDVGYYN
+714 IGKIRDVGYYG
-725 HNIDATYVDKNCIVY
+725 ATYVDKNCIVY
-740 RTNDGD
+740 ITNDGD

-758 DRDVSSY
+758 DRDVY
-765 RMGDDSDKATFRNG
+765 RYWMGDDRDKATFSG
-779 WF
+779 WY

>member
-26 EELLHAA
+26 EELLNAA
-33 APQNAS
+33 AP
-39 KSVAE
+39 VG
-44 TVEPSAPEQPAAPV
+44 
-58 EETPVE
+58 ETPVE
-64 SKPETTSVADESE
+64 SKPETVPVADENE
-77 NTQKAATAAAG
+77 NTENVVTATAG

-94 QPAQPQMQTAAS
+94 QTAQTAAS
-106 QIPMGTPVVPEME
+106 QIPMGALVVPEME

-176 SKENDPVEIYNAHD
+176 SKEKDPVEIYNAHD
-190 NSAEFELKY
+190 NETSYEIKY
-199 TKNQKYAFFRTFTL
+199 TKNQKYAFFLTD
-213 GSEGYKSRLYRV
+213 SEDEQRLYRV

-243 IDSDVTDFSV
+243 IDSGVTDFSV
-253 LGSDRILYYRASN
+253 LGSDRILYYRDSN

-274 DGKDTKEIDSHV
+274 DGKDTKEIDSKV
-286 RAQRHSGNVVYYLR
+286 KAQCHSGNVVYYLR
-300 YDGDDDNDELC
+300 DEGDDDNYELY

-316 TGKHGDMDECNKIA
+316 TGKHGDIDECIEVA
-330 DCNENEILYSVSDG
+330 DYNENEILYSVSDG
-344 DAYDICK
+344 DTCDIYK

-369 TGNLDAGVISYTKEI
+369 TGNLDAGVISYEREI
-384 TESKSY
+384 KESKSY

-416 MDPEDVLDS
+416 VDPEDVLDS
-425 YDYNDYLDD
+425 YAYNNYLDD
-434 RSYFYDNDTSM
+434 RSYFYSNDTSM
-445 ISITINDTSYYSCY
+445 DSITINDTSYYSCY
-459 SNPDVY
+459 SNSNVY
-465 YNYVNDDF
+465 YNYDNDDF
-473 YLYDADAYSEAN
+473 YLYDEDAYSEAY
-485 DDYSAA
+485 DDYYAA
-491 CDRDDL
+491 GNRDDL
-497 RDELKD
+497 RDALKD
-503 LTFDR
+503 LTFDS

-530 PIDSDPVNQIFLYHK
+530 PIDSDPVNQIFLYRK

-553 VCSIDDLIDDLYEAY
+553 VCSIDDLY
-568 DVEYDVENYIYDLD
+568 DASDVENYIYNSD

-594 EQDMKMTYASMDC
+594 EQDMKMTSVRINC

-613 VMIVDRSDEDS
+613 VMVVDQSDEDS

-645 DYQVGSWYGNDYY
+645 DYTTGSWYGNDYY
-658 YFDDNNDF
+658 YFDDNHDF

-677 AKDVTIA
+677 AKDVKVA
-684 ELEGDGTF
+684 ELEDDGNF
-692 MVSDFDPSSES
+692 MVFDVDSSYES

-714 IGKIRDVGYYN
+714 IGKIRDVGYYG
-725 HNIDATYVDKNCIVY
+725 ATYVDKNCIVY
-740 RTNDGD
+740 ITNDGD

-758 DRDVSSY
+758 DRDVY
-765 RMGDDSDKATFRNG
+765 RYWMGDDRDKATFSG
-779 WF
+779 WY

>member
-26 EELLHAA
+26 EELLNAA
-33 APQNAS
+33 A
-39 KSVAE
+39 SVG
-44 TVEPSAPEQPAAPV
+44 
-58 EETPVE
+58 ETPVE
-64 SKPETTSVADESE
+64 SKPETVPVADENE
-77 NTQKAATAAAG
+77 NTENVVTATAG

-94 QPAQPQMQTAAS
+94 QTAQTAAS
-106 QIPMGTPVVPEME
+106 QIPMGALVVPEME

-176 SKENDPVEIYNAHD
+176 SKEKDPVEIYNAHD
-190 NSAEFELKY
+190 NETSYEIKY
-199 TKNQKYAFFRTFTL
+199 TKNQKYAFFLTD
-213 GSEGYKSRLYRV
+213 SEDEQRLYRV

-243 IDSDVTDFSV
+243 IDSGVTDFSV
-253 LGSDRILYYRASN
+253 LGSDRILYYRDSN

-274 DGKDTKEIDSHV
+274 DGKDTKEIDSEV
-286 RAQRHSGNVVYYLR
+286 KAQYHSGNVVYYLR
-300 YDGDDDNDELC
+300 DEGDDYNYELY

-316 TGKHGDMDECNKIA
+316 TGKHGDIDECIEVA
-330 DCNENEILYSVSDG
+330 DYNENEILYSVSDG
-344 DAYDICK
+344 DTCDIYK

-369 TGNLDAGVISYTKEI
+369 TGNLDAGVISYKREI
-384 TESKSY
+384 KESKSY

-416 MDPEDVLDS
+416 VDPEDVLDS
-425 YDYNDYLDD
+425 YAYNNYLDD
-434 RSYFYDNDTSM
+434 RSYFYSNDTSM
-445 ISITINDTSYYSCY
+445 DSITINDTSYYSCY
-459 SNPDVY
+459 SNSNVY
-465 YNYVNDDF
+465 YNYDNDDF
-473 YLYDADAYSEAN
+473 YLCDEDAYSEAY
-485 DDYSAA
+485 DDYYAA
-491 CDRDDL
+491 GNRDDL
-497 RDELKD
+497 RDALKD
-503 LTFDR
+503 LTFDS

-530 PIDSDPVNQIFLYHK
+530 PIDSDPVNQIFLYRK

-553 VCSIDDLIDDLYEAY
+553 VCSIDDLY
-568 DVEYDVENYIYDLD
+568 DASDVENYIYNSD

-594 EQDMKMTYASMDC
+594 EQDMKMTSVSMNC

-613 VMIVDRSDEDS
+613 VMVVDQSDEDS

-645 DYQVGSWYGNDYY
+645 DYTTGSWYGNDYY
-658 YFDDNNDF
+658 YFDDNHDF

-677 AKDVTIA
+677 AKDVKVA
-684 ELEGDGTF
+684 ELEDDGNF
-692 MVSDFDPSSES
+692 MVFDVDSSYES

-714 IGKIRDVGYYN
+714 IGKIRDVGYYG
-725 HNIDATYVDKNCIVY
+725 ATYVDKNCIVY
-740 RTNDGD
+740 ITNDGD

-758 DRDVSSY
+758 DRDVY
-765 RMGDDSDKATFRNG
+765 RYWMGDDRDKATFSG
-779 WF
+779 WY

>member
-26 EELLHAA
+26 EELLNAA
-33 APQNAS
+33 AP
-39 KSVAE
+39 VG
-44 TVEPSAPEQPAAPV
+44 
-58 EETPVE
+58 ETPVE
-64 SKPETTSVADESE
+64 SKPETVPVADENE
-77 NTQKAATAAAG
+77 NTENVVTATAG

-94 QPAQPQMQTAAS
+94 QTAQTAAS
-106 QIPMGTPVVPEME
+106 QIPMGALVVPEME

-176 SKENDPVEIYNAHD
+176 SKEKDPVEIYNAHD
-190 NSAEFELKY
+190 NETSYEIKY
-199 TKNQKYAFFRTFTL
+199 TKNQKYAFFLTD
-213 GSEGYKSRLYRV
+213 SEDEQRLYRV

-243 IDSDVTDFSV
+243 IDSGVTDFSV
-253 LGSDRILYYRASN
+253 LGSDRILYYRDSN

-274 DGKDTKEIDSHV
+274 DGKDTKEIDSEV
-286 RAQRHSGNVVYYLR
+286 KAQYHSGNVVYYLR
-300 YDGDDDNDELC
+300 DEGDDYNYELY

-316 TGKHGDMDECNKIA
+316 TGKHGDIDECIGVA
-330 DCNENEILYSVSDG
+330 DYNENEILYSVSDG
-344 DAYDICK
+344 DTCDIYK

-369 TGNLDAGVISYTKEI
+369 TGNLDAGVISYKREI

-416 MDPEDVLDS
+416 VDPEDVLDS
-425 YDYNDYLDD
+425 YAYNNYLDD
-434 RSYFYDNDTSM
+434 RSYFYSNDTSM
-445 ISITINDTSYYSCY
+445 DSITINDTSYYSCY
-459 SNPDVY
+459 SNSNVY
-465 YNYVNDDF
+465 YNYDNDDF
-473 YLYDADAYSEAN
+473 YLYDEDAYSEAY
-485 DDYSAA
+485 DDYYAA
-491 CDRDDL
+491 GNRDDL
-497 RDELKD
+497 RDALKD
-503 LTFDR
+503 LTFDS

-530 PIDSDPVNQIFLYHK
+530 PIDSDPVNQIFLYRK

-553 VCSIDDLIDDLYEAY
+553 VCSIDDLY
-568 DVEYDVENYIYDLD
+568 DASDVENYIYNSD

-594 EQDMKMTYASMDC
+594 EQDMKMTSVSMNC

-613 VMIVDRSDEDS
+613 VMVVDQSDEDS

-645 DYQVGSWYGNDYY
+645 DYTTGSWYGNDYY

-677 AKDVTIA
+677 AKDVKVA
-684 ELEGDGTF
+684 ELEDDGNF
-692 MVSDFDPSSES
+692 MVFDVDSSYES

-714 IGKIRDVGYYN
+714 IGKIRDVGYYG
-725 HNIDATYVDKNCIVY
+725 ATYVDKNCIVY
-740 RTNDGD
+740 ITNDGD

-758 DRDVSSY
+758 DRDVY
-765 RMGDDSDKATFRNG
+765 RYWMGDDRDKATFSG
-779 WF
+779 WY

>member
-26 EELLHAA
+26 EELLNAA
-33 APQNAS
+33 AP
-39 KSVAE
+39 VG
-44 TVEPSAPEQPAAPV
+44 
-58 EETPVE
+58 ETPVE
-64 SKPETTSVADESE
+64 SKPETVPVADENE
-77 NTQKAATAAAG
+77 NTENVVTATAG

-94 QPAQPQMQTAAS
+94 QTAQTAAS
-106 QIPMGTPVVPEME
+106 QIPMGALVVPEME

-176 SKENDPVEIYNAHD
+176 SKEKDPVEIYNAHD
-190 NSAEFELKY
+190 NETSFEIKY
-199 TKNQKYAFFRTFTL
+199 TKNQKYAFFLTD
-213 GSEGYKSRLYRV
+213 SEDEQRLYRV

-243 IDSDVTDFSV
+243 IDSGVTDFSV
-253 LGSDRILYYRASN
+253 LGSGRILYYRASN

-274 DGKDTKEIDSHV
+274 DGKDTKEIDSKV
-286 RAQRHSGNVVYYLR
+286 KAQCHSGNVVYYLR
-300 YDGDDDNDELC
+300 DEGDDDNYELY

-316 TGKHGDMDECNKIA
+316 TGKHGDIDECIEVA
-330 DCNENEILYSVSDG
+330 DYNENEILYSVSDG
-344 DAYDICK
+344 DTCDIYK

-369 TGNLDAGVISYTKEI
+369 TGNLDAGVISYKREI
-384 TESKSY
+384 KESKSY

-416 MDPEDVLDS
+416 VDPEDVLDS
-425 YDYNDYLDD
+425 YAYNNYLDD
-434 RSYFYDNDTSM
+434 RSYFYSNDTSM
-445 ISITINDTSYYSCY
+445 DSITINDTSYYSCY
-459 SNPDVY
+459 SNSNVY
-465 YNYVNDDF
+465 YNYDNDDF
-473 YLYDADAYSEAN
+473 YLYDEDAYSEAY
-485 DDYSAA
+485 DDYYAA
-491 CDRDDL
+491 GNRDDL
-497 RDELKD
+497 RDALKD
-503 LTFDR
+503 LTFDS

-530 PIDSDPVNQIFLYHK
+530 PIDSDPVNQIFLYRK

-553 VCSIDDLIDDLYEAY
+553 VCSIDDLY
-568 DVEYDVENYIYDLD
+568 DASDVENYIYNSD

-594 EQDMKMTYASMDC
+594 EQDMKMTSVSMNC

-613 VMIVDRSDEDS
+613 VMVVDQSDEDS

-645 DYQVGSWYGNDYY
+645 DYTTGSWYGNDYY
-658 YFDDNNDF
+658 YFDDNHDF

-677 AKDVTIA
+677 AKDVKVA
-684 ELEGDGTF
+684 ELEDDGNF
-692 MVSDFDPSSES
+692 MVFDVDSSYES

-714 IGKIRDVGYYN
+714 IGKIRDVGYYG
-725 HNIDATYVDKNCIVY
+725 ATYVDKNCIVY
-740 RTNDGD
+740 ITNDGD

-758 DRDVSSY
+758 DRDVY
-765 RMGDDSDKATFRNG
+765 RYWMGDDRDKATFSG
-779 WF
+779 WY

>member
-26 EELLHAA
+26 EELLNAA
-33 APQNAS
+33 AP
-39 KSVAE
+39 VG
-44 TVEPSAPEQPAAPV
+44 
-58 EETPVE
+58 ETPVE
-64 SKPETTSVADESE
+64 SKPETVPVADENE
-77 NTQKAATAAAG
+77 NTENVVTATAG

-94 QPAQPQMQTAAS
+94 QTAQTAAS
-106 QIPMGTPVVPEME
+106 QIPMGALVVPEME
-119 TDKKKKTRTRLI
+119 TDKKKKTSTRLI

-176 SKENDPVEIYNAHD
+176 SKEKDPVEIYNAHD
-190 NSAEFELKY
+190 NETSYEIKY
-199 TKNQKYAFFRTFTL
+199 TKNQKYAFFLTD
-213 GSEGYKSRLYRV
+213 SEDEQRLYRV

-243 IDSDVTDFSV
+243 IDSGVTDFSV
-253 LGSDRILYYRASN
+253 LGSDRILYYRDSN

-274 DGKDTKEIDSHV
+274 DGKDTKEIDSKV
-286 RAQRHSGNVVYYLR
+286 KAQCHSGNVVYYLR
-300 YDGDDDNDELC
+300 DEGDDYNYELY

-316 TGKHGDMDECNKIA
+316 TGKHGDIDECIEVA
-330 DCNENEILYSVSDG
+330 DYNENEILYSVSDG
-344 DAYDICK
+344 DTCDIYK

-369 TGNLDAGVISYTKEI
+369 TGNLDAGVISYKREI
-384 TESKSY
+384 KESKSY

-416 MDPEDVLDS
+416 VDPEDVLDS
-425 YDYNDYLDD
+425 YAYNNYLDD
-434 RSYFYDNDTSM
+434 RSYFYSNDTSM
-445 ISITINDTSYYSCY
+445 DSITINDTSYYSCY
-459 SNPDVY
+459 SNSNVY
-465 YNYVNDDF
+465 YNYDNDDF
-473 YLYDADAYSEAN
+473 YLYDEDAYSEAY
-485 DDYSAA
+485 DDYYAA
-491 CDRDDL
+491 GNRDDL
-497 RDELKD
+497 RDALKD
-503 LTFDR
+503 LTFDS
-508 TSYDLYLYTSKGGEK
+508 TSYDLFLYTSKGGEK

-530 PIDSDPVNQIFLYHK
+530 PIDSDPVNQIFLYRK

-553 VCSIDDLIDDLYEAY
+553 VCSIDDLY
-568 DVEYDVENYIYDLD
+568 DANDVENYIYNSD

-594 EQDMKMTYASMDC
+594 EQDMKMTSVSMNC

-613 VMIVDRSDEDS
+613 VMVVDQSDEDS

-645 DYQVGSWYGNDYY
+645 DYTTGSWYGNDYY
-658 YFDDNNDF
+658 YFDDNHDF

-677 AKDVTIA
+677 AKDVKVA
-684 ELEGDGTF
+684 ELEDDGNF
-692 MVSDFDPSSES
+692 MVFDVDSSYES

-714 IGKIRDVGYYN
+714 IGKIRDVGYYG
-725 HNIDATYVDKNCIVY
+725 ATYVDKNCIVY
-740 RTNDGD
+740 ITNDGD

-758 DRDVSSY
+758 DRDVY
-765 RMGDDSDKATFRNG
+765 RYWMGDDRDKATFSG
-779 WF
+779 WY

>member
-58 EETPVE
+58 GETPVE
-64 SKPETTSVADESE
+64 SKPETVPVADENE
-77 NTQKAATAAAG
+77 NTENVVTATAG

-94 QPAQPQMQTAAS
+94 QTAQTAAS
-106 QIPMGTPVVPEME
+106 QIPMGALVVPEME
-119 TDKKKKTRTRLI
+119 TDKKKKMRTRLI

-176 SKENDPVEIYNAHD
+176 SKEKDPVEIYNAHD
-190 NSAEFELKY
+190 NETSFEIKY
-199 TKNQKYAFFRTFTL
+199 TKNQKYAFFLTD
-213 GSEGYKSRLYRV
+213 SEDEQRLYRV

-253 LGSDRILYYRASN
+253 LGSGRILYYRDSN

-274 DGKDTKEIDSHV
+274 DGKDTKEIDSKV
-286 RAQRHSGNVVYYLR
+286 CAQYHSGNVVYYLI
-300 YDGDDDNDELC
+300 DEGDDYNYELY

-316 TGKHGDMDECNKIA
+316 TGEHGDIDECNTVA
-330 DCNENEILYSVSDG
+330 DYNENEILYSVSDG
-344 DAYDICK
+344 DTCDICK

-369 TGNLDAGVISYTKEI
+369 TGNLDAGVISYKRKI

-416 MDPEDVLDS
+416 VDPEDVLDS

-434 RSYFYDNDTSM
+434 RSYFYSNDTSM
-445 ISITINDTSYYSCY
+445 ESITIHDTSYYSCY
-459 SNPDVY
+459 SNSNVY
-465 YNYVNDDF
+465 YNYDNDDF
-473 YLYDADAYSEAN
+473 YLYDDDAYSEAY
-485 DDYSAA
+485 DDYFAA
-491 CDRDDL
+491 GDRDDL
-497 RDELKD
+497 RDSLKD
-503 LTFDR
+503 LTFDS

-530 PIDSDPVNQIFLYHK
+530 PIDSDPVNQIFLYQK

-553 VCSIDDLIDDLYEAY
+553 VCSIDDLYDAS
-568 DVEYDVENYIYDLD
+568 DVEDYIYDSD

-594 EQDMKMTYASMDC
+594 EQDMKMTSVSMNC

-613 VMIVDRSDEDS
+613 VMIVDQNDEDS

-638 KIGTVEK
+638 KIGTVEQ
-645 DYQVGSWYGNDYY
+645 DYTTGSWYGNDYY
-658 YFDDNNDF
+658 YFDDNHDF

-677 AKDVTIA
+677 AKDVAIA
-684 ELEGDGTF
+684 ELEGDGNF
-692 MVSDFDPSSES
+692 MVFDVDSSYES

-714 IGKIRDVGYYN
+714 IGKIRDVGYYG
-725 HNIDATYVDKNCIVY
+725 ATYVDKNCIVY
-740 RTNDGD
+740 ITNDGD

-765 RMGDDSDKATFRNG
+765 WMGDDNDKATFSG
-779 WF
+779 WY

>member
-26 EELLHAA
+26 EELLNAA
-33 APQNAS
+33 AP
-39 KSVAE
+39 VG
-44 TVEPSAPEQPAAPV
+44 
-58 EETPVE
+58 ETPVE
-64 SKPETTSVADESE
+64 SKPETVPVADENE
-77 NTQKAATAAAG
+77 NTENVVTATAG

-94 QPAQPQMQTAAS
+94 QTAQTAAS
-106 QIPMGTPVVPEME
+106 QIPMGALVVPEME

-176 SKENDPVEIYNAHD
+176 SKEKDPVEIYNAHD
-190 NSAEFELKY
+190 NETSYEIKY
-199 TKNQKYAFFRTFTL
+199 TKNQKYAFFLTD
-213 GSEGYKSRLYRV
+213 SEDEQRLYRV

-243 IDSDVTDFSV
+243 IDSGVTDFSV
-253 LGSDRILYYRASN
+253 LGSDRILYYRDSN

-274 DGKDTKEIDSHV
+274 DGKDTKEIDSKV
-286 RAQRHSGNVVYYLR
+286 KAQCHSGNVVYYLR
-300 YDGDDDNDELC
+300 DEGDDYNYELY

-316 TGKHGDMDECNKIA
+316 TGKHGDIDECIEVA
-330 DCNENEILYSVSDG
+330 DYNENEILYSVSNG
-344 DAYDICK
+344 DTCDIYK

-369 TGNLDAGVISYTKEI
+369 TGNLDAGVISYKREI
-384 TESKSY
+384 KESKSY

-416 MDPEDVLDS
+416 VDPEDVLDS
-425 YDYNDYLDD
+425 YAYNNYLDD
-434 RSYFYDNDTSM
+434 RSYFYSNDTSM
-445 ISITINDTSYYSCY
+445 DSITINDTSYYSCY
-459 SNPDVY
+459 SNSNVY
-465 YNYVNDDF
+465 YNYDNDDF
-473 YLYDADAYSEAN
+473 YLYDEDAYSEAY
-485 DDYSAA
+485 DDYYAA
-491 CDRDDL
+491 GNRDDL
-497 RDELKD
+497 RDALKD
-503 LTFDR
+503 LTFDS
-508 TSYDLYLYTSKGGEK
+508 TSYDLFLYTSKGGEK

-530 PIDSDPVNQIFLYHK
+530 PIDSDPVNQIFLYRK

-553 VCSIDDLIDDLYEAY
+553 VCSIDDLY
-568 DVEYDVENYIYDLD
+568 DASDVENYIYNSD

-594 EQDMKMTYASMDC
+594 EQDMKMTSVSMNC

-613 VMIVDRSDEDS
+613 VMVVDQSDEDS

-645 DYQVGSWYGNDYY
+645 DYTTGSWYGNDYY
-658 YFDDNNDF
+658 YFDDNHDF

-677 AKDVTIA
+677 AKDVKVA
-684 ELEGDGTF
+684 ELEDDGNF
-692 MVSDFDPSSES
+692 MVFDVDSSYES

-714 IGKIRDVGYYN
+714 IGKIRDVGYYG
-725 HNIDATYVDKNCIVY
+725 ATYVDKNCIVY
-740 RTNDGD
+740 ITNDGD

-758 DRDVSSY
+758 DRDVY
-765 RMGDDSDKATFRNG
+765 RYWMGDDRDKATFSG
-779 WF
+779 WY

>member
-44 TVEPSAPEQPAAPV
+44 TVEQSAPEQPAAPV
-58 EETPVE
+58 GETPVE
-64 SKPETTSVADESE
+64 SKPETAPVADENE
-77 NTQKAATAAAG
+77 NTENVVTATAG
-88 EAGNTA
+88 EDGNTA
-94 QPAQPQMQTAAS
+94 QTAQTAAS
-106 QIPMGTPVVPEME
+106 QIPMGALVVPEME
-119 TDKKKKTRTRLI
+119 TDKKKKMRTRLI
-131 GVAAVAV
+131 GVVAVAV

-176 SKENDPVEIYNAHD
+176 SKEKDPVEIYNAHD
-190 NSAEFELKY
+190 NETSFEIKY
-199 TKNQKYAFFRTFTL
+199 TKNQKYAFFLTD
-213 GSEGYKSRLYRV
+213 SEDEQRLYRV

-253 LGSDRILYYRASN
+253 LGSGRILYYRDSN

-274 DGKDTKEIDSHV
+274 DGKDTKEIDSKV
-286 RAQRHSGNVVYYLR
+286 CAQYHSGNVVYYLI
-300 YDGDDDNDELC
+300 DEGDDYNYELY

-316 TGKHGDMDECNKIA
+316 TGKHGDIDECNTVA
-330 DCNENEILYSVSDG
+330 DYNENEILYSVSDG
-344 DAYDICK
+344 DTCDICK

-363 DVASDW
+363 DVASSW

-416 MDPEDVLDS
+416 VDPEDVLDS

-434 RSYFYDNDTSM
+434 RSYFYSNDTSM
-445 ISITINDTSYYSCY
+445 YSITINDTSYYSCY
-459 SNPDVY
+459 SNSNVY
-465 YNYVNDDF
+465 YNYDNDDF
-473 YLYDADAYSEAN
+473 YLYDEDAYSEAY
-485 DDYSAA
+485 DDYYAA
-491 CDRDDL
+491 GNRDDL
-497 RDELKD
+497 RDALKD
-503 LTFDR
+503 LTFDS

-530 PIDSDPVNQIFLYHK
+530 PIDSDPVNQIFLYQK

-553 VCSIDDLIDDLYEAY
+553 VCSIDDLYDAS
-568 DVEYDVENYIYDLD
+568 DVEDYIYDSD

-594 EQDMKMTYASMDC
+594 EQDMKMTSVSMNC

-613 VMIVDRSDEDS
+613 VMIVDQSDEDS

-638 KIGTVEK
+638 KIGTVEQ
-645 DYQVGSWYGNDYY
+645 DYTTGSWYGNDYY
-658 YFDDNNDF
+658 YFDDNHDF

-677 AKDVTIA
+677 AKDVAIA
-684 ELEGDGTF
+684 ELEGDGNF
-692 MVSDFDPSSES
+692 MVFDVDSSYES

-714 IGKIRDVGYYN
+714 IGKIRDVGYYG
-725 HNIDATYVDKNCIVY
+725 ATYVDKNCIVY
-740 RTNDGD
+740 ITNDGD

-765 RMGDDSDKATFRNG
+765 WMGDDNDKATFSG
-779 WF
+779 WY

>member
-58 EETPVE
+58 GETPVE
-64 SKPETTSVADESE
+64 SKPETVPVADENE
-77 NTQKAATAAAG
+77 NTENVVTATAG

-94 QPAQPQMQTAAS
+94 QTAQTAAS
-106 QIPMGTPVVPEME
+106 QIPMGALVVPEME

-176 SKENDPVEIYNAHD
+176 SKEKDPVEIYNAHD
-190 NSAEFELKY
+190 NETSYEIKY
-199 TKNQKYAFFRTFTL
+199 TKNQKYAFFLTD
-213 GSEGYKSRLYRV
+213 SEDEQRLYRV

-243 IDSDVTDFSV
+243 IDSGVTDFSV
-253 LGSDRILYYRASN
+253 LGSDRILYYRDSN
-266 SGRELNFY
+266 SGQELNFY
-274 DGKDTKEIDSHV
+274 DGKDTKEIDSEV
-286 RAQRHSGNVVYYLR
+286 KAQYHSGNVVYYLR
-300 YDGDDDNDELC
+300 DEGDDYNYELY

-316 TGKHGDMDECNKIA
+316 TGKHGDIDECIEVA
-330 DCNENEILYSVSDG
+330 DYNENEILYSVSDG
-344 DAYDICK
+344 DTCDIYK

-369 TGNLDAGVISYTKEI
+369 TGNLDAGVISYKREI

-416 MDPEDVLDS
+416 VDPEDVLDS
-425 YDYNDYLDD
+425 YAYNNYLDD
-434 RSYFYDNDTSM
+434 RSYFYSNDTSM
-445 ISITINDTSYYSCY
+445 DSITINDTSYYSCY
-459 SNPDVY
+459 SNSNVY
-465 YNYVNDDF
+465 YNYDNDDF
-473 YLYDADAYSEAN
+473 YLYDEDAYSEAY
-485 DDYSAA
+485 DDYYAA
-491 CDRDDL
+491 GNRDDL
-497 RDELKD
+497 RDALKD
-503 LTFDR
+503 LTFDS

-530 PIDSDPVNQIFLYHK
+530 PIDSDPVNQIFLYRK

-553 VCSIDDLIDDLYEAY
+553 VCSIDDLY
-568 DVEYDVENYIYDLD
+568 DASDVENYIYNSD

-594 EQDMKMTYASMDC
+594 EQDMKMTSVSMNC

-613 VMIVDRSDEDS
+613 VMVVDQSDEDS

-658 YFDDNNDF
+658 YFDNNNDF

-677 AKDVTIA
+677 AKDVKVA
-684 ELEGDGTF
+684 ELEDDGNF
-692 MVSDFDPSSES
+692 MVFDVDSSYES
-703 SDLKVLKGDEQ
+703 SDLKVLKEDEQ
-714 IGKIRDVGYYN
+714 IGKIRDVGYYG
-725 HNIDATYVDKNCIVY
+725 ATYVDKNCIVY
-740 RTNDGD
+740 ITNDGD

-758 DRDVSSY
+758 DRDVY
-765 RMGDDSDKATFRNG
+765 RYWMGDDRDKATFSG
-779 WF
+779 WY

>member
-26 EELLHAA
+26 EELLNAA
-33 APQNAS
+33 AP
-39 KSVAE
+39 VG
-44 TVEPSAPEQPAAPV
+44 
-58 EETPVE
+58 ETPVE
-64 SKPETTSVADESE
+64 SKPETVPVADENE
-77 NTQKAATAAAG
+77 NTENVVTATAG

-94 QPAQPQMQTAAS
+94 QTAQTAAS
-106 QIPMGTPVVPEME
+106 QIPMGALVVPEME

-176 SKENDPVEIYNAHD
+176 SKEKDPVEIYNAHD
-190 NSAEFELKY
+190 NETSYEIKY
-199 TKNQKYAFFRTFTL
+199 TKNQKYAFFLTD
-213 GSEGYKSRLYRV
+213 SEDEQRLYRV

-243 IDSDVTDFSV
+243 IDSGVTDFSV
-253 LGSDRILYYRASN
+253 LGSDRILYYRDSN

-274 DGKDTKEIDSHV
+274 DGKDTKEIDSKV
-286 RAQRHSGNVVYYLR
+286 KAQCHSGNVVYYLR
-300 YDGDDDNDELC
+300 DEGDDYNYELY

-316 TGKHGDMDECNKIA
+316 TGKHGDMDECAKIA
-330 DCNENEILYSVSDG
+330 DYNENEILYSVSDG
-344 DAYDICK
+344 DTCDIYK

-369 TGNLDAGVISYTKEI
+369 TGNLDAGVISYKREI
-384 TESKSY
+384 KESKSY

-416 MDPEDVLDS
+416 VDPEDVLDS
-425 YDYNDYLDD
+425 YAYNNYLDD
-434 RSYFYDNDTSM
+434 RSYFYSNDTSM
-445 ISITINDTSYYSCY
+445 DSITINDTSYYSCY
-459 SNPDVY
+459 SNSNVY
-465 YNYVNDDF
+465 YNYDNDDF
-473 YLYDADAYSEAN
+473 YLYDEDAYSEAY
-485 DDYSAA
+485 DDYYAA
-491 CDRDDL
+491 GNRDDL
-497 RDELKD
+497 RDALKD
-503 LTFDR
+503 LTFDS

-530 PIDSDPVNQIFLYHK
+530 PIDSDPVNQIFLYRK

-553 VCSIDDLIDDLYEAY
+553 VCSIDDLY
-568 DVEYDVENYIYDLD
+568 DASDVENYIYNSD

-594 EQDMKMTYASMDC
+594 EQDMKMTSVSMNC

-613 VMIVDRSDEDS
+613 VMVVDQSDEDS

-645 DYQVGSWYGNDYY
+645 DYRSGSWYGNNYY
-658 YFDDNNDF
+658 YFDDNHDF

-677 AKDVTIA
+677 AKDVKVA
-684 ELEGDGTF
+684 ELEDDGNF
-692 MVSDFDPSSES
+692 MVFDVDSSYES

-714 IGKIRDVGYYN
+714 IGKIRDVGYYG
-725 HNIDATYVDKNCIVY
+725 ATYVDKNCIVY
-740 RTNDGD
+740 ITNDGD

-758 DRDVSSY
+758 DRDVY
-765 RMGDDSDKATFRNG
+765 RYWMGDDRDKATFSG
-779 WF
+779 WY

>member
-26 EELLHAA
+26 EELLNAA
-33 APQNAS
+33 AP
-39 KSVAE
+39 VG
-44 TVEPSAPEQPAAPV
+44 
-58 EETPVE
+58 ETPVE
-64 SKPETTSVADESE
+64 SKPETVPVADENE
-77 NTQKAATAAAG
+77 NTENVVTATAG

-94 QPAQPQMQTAAS
+94 QTAQTAAS
-106 QIPMGTPVVPEME
+106 QIPMGALVVPEME

-176 SKENDPVEIYNAHD
+176 SKEKDPVEIYNAHD
-190 NSAEFELKY
+190 NETSYEIKY
-199 TKNQKYAFFRTFTL
+199 TKNQKYAFFLTD
-213 GSEGYKSRLYRV
+213 SEDEQRLYRV

-243 IDSDVTDFSV
+243 IDSGVTDFSV
-253 LGSDRILYYRASN
+253 LGSDRILYYRDSN

-274 DGKDTKEIDSHV
+274 DGKDTKEIDSKV
-286 RAQRHSGNVVYYLR
+286 KAQCHSGNVVYYLR
-300 YDGDDDNDELC
+300 DEGDDYNYELY

-316 TGKHGDMDECNKIA
+316 TGKHGDIDECIEVA
-330 DCNENEILYSVSDG
+330 DYNENEILYSVSDG
-344 DAYDICK
+344 DTCDIYK

-369 TGNLDAGVISYTKEI
+369 TGNLDAGVISYKREI
-384 TESKSY
+384 KESKSY

-416 MDPEDVLDS
+416 VDPEDVLDS
-425 YDYNDYLDD
+425 YAYNNYLDD
-434 RSYFYDNDTSM
+434 RSYFYSNDTSM
-445 ISITINDTSYYSCY
+445 DSITINDTSYYSCY
-459 SNPDVY
+459 SNSNVY
-465 YNYVNDDF
+465 YNYDNDDF
-473 YLYDADAYSEAN
+473 YLYDEDAYSEAY
-485 DDYSAA
+485 DDYYAA
-491 CDRDDL
+491 GNRDDL
-497 RDELKD
+497 RDALKD
-503 LTFDR
+503 LTFDS
-508 TSYDLYLYTSKGGEK
+508 TSYDLFLYTSKGGEK

-530 PIDSDPVNQIFLYHK
+530 PIDSDPVNQIFLYRK
-545 AQDLGDEK
+545 AQDLGAEK
-553 VCSIDDLIDDLYEAY
+553 VCSIDDLY
-568 DVEYDVENYIYDLD
+568 DANDVENYIYNSD

-594 EQDMKMTYASMDC
+594 EQDMKMTSVSMNC

-613 VMIVDRSDEDS
+613 VMVVDQSDEDS

-645 DYQVGSWYGNDYY
+645 DYTTGSWYGNDYY
-658 YFDDNNDF
+658 YFDDNHDF

-677 AKDVTIA
+677 AKDVKVA
-684 ELEGDGTF
+684 ELEDDGNF
-692 MVSDFDPSSES
+692 MVFDVDSSYES

-714 IGKIRDVGYYN
+714 IGKIRDVGYYG
-725 HNIDATYVDKNCIVY
+725 ATYVDKNCIVY
-740 RTNDGD
+740 ITNDGD

-758 DRDVSSY
+758 DRDVY
-765 RMGDDSDKATFRNG
+765 RYWMGDDRDKATFSG
-779 WF
+779 WY

>member
-26 EELLHAA
+26 EELLNAA
-33 APQNAS
+33 AP
-39 KSVAE
+39 VG
-44 TVEPSAPEQPAAPV
+44 
-58 EETPVE
+58 ETPVE
-64 SKPETTSVADESE
+64 SKPETAPVADENE
-77 NTQKAATAAAG
+77 NTENVVTATAD

-94 QPAQPQMQTAAS
+94 QTAQTAAS
-106 QIPMGTPVVPEME
+106 QIPMGALVVPEME

-176 SKENDPVEIYNAHD
+176 SKEKDPVEIYNAHD
-190 NSAEFELKY
+190 NETSYEIKY
-199 TKNQKYAFFRTFTL
+199 TKNQKYAFFLTD
-213 GSEGYKSRLYRV
+213 SEDEQRLYRV

-243 IDSDVTDFSV
+243 IDSGVTDFSV
-253 LGSDRILYYRASN
+253 LGSDRILYYRDSN

-274 DGKDTKEIDSHV
+274 DGKDTKEIDSKV
-286 RAQRHSGNVVYYLR
+286 KAQCHSGNVVYYLR
-300 YDGDDDNDELC
+300 DEGDDYNYELY

-316 TGKHGDMDECNKIA
+316 TGKHGDIDECIEVA
-330 DCNENEILYSVSDG
+330 DYNENEILYSVSDG
-344 DAYDICK
+344 DTCDIYK

-416 MDPEDVLDS
+416 VDPEDVLDS
-425 YDYNDYLDD
+425 YAYNNYLDD
-434 RSYFYDNDTSM
+434 RSYFYSNDTSM
-445 ISITINDTSYYSCY
+445 DSITINDTSYYSCY
-459 SNPDVY
+459 SNSNVY
-465 YNYVNDDF
+465 YNYDNDDF
-473 YLYDADAYSEAN
+473 YLYDEDAYSEAY
-485 DDYSAA
+485 DDYYAA
-491 CDRDDL
+491 GDRDDL
-497 RDELKD
+497 RDALKD
-503 LTFDR
+503 LSFDS

-530 PIDSDPVNQIFLYHK
+530 PIDSDPVNQIFLYRK

-553 VCSIDDLIDDLYEAY
+553 VCSIDDLY
-568 DVEYDVENYIYDLD
+568 DASDVENYIYNSD

-594 EQDMKMTYASMDC
+594 EQDMKMTSVSMNC

-613 VMIVDRSDEDS
+613 VMVVDQSDEDS

-645 DYQVGSWYGNDYY
+645 DYTTGSWYGNDYY
-658 YFDDNNDF
+658 YFDDNHDF

-677 AKDVTIA
+677 AKDVKVA
-684 ELEGDGTF
+684 ELEDDGNF
-692 MVSDFDPSSES
+692 MVFDVDSSYES

-714 IGKIRDVGYYN
+714 IGKIRDVGYYG
-725 HNIDATYVDKNCIVY
+725 ATYVDKNCIVY
-740 RTNDGD
+740 ITNDGD

-758 DRDVSSY
+758 DRDVY
-765 RMGDDSDKATFRNG
+765 RYWMGDDRDKATFSG
-779 WF
+779 WY

>member
-26 EELLHAA
+26 EGLLHAA

-44 TVEPSAPEQPAAPV
+44 TVEQSAPEQPAAPV
-58 EETPVE
+58 GETPVE
-64 SKPETTSVADESE
+64 SKPETAPVADENE
-77 NTQKAATAAAG
+77 NTENVVTATAG

-94 QPAQPQMQTAAS
+94 QTAQTAAS
-106 QIPMGTPVVPEME
+106 QIPMGALVVPEME

-176 SKENDPVEIYNAHD
+176 SKEKDPVEIYNAHD
-190 NSAEFELKY
+190 NETSFEIKY
-199 TKNQKYAFFRTFTL
+199 TKNQKYAFFLTD
-213 GSEGYKSRLYRV
+213 SEDEQRLYRV

-253 LGSDRILYYRASN
+253 LGSDRILYYRDSN

-274 DGKDTKEIDSHV
+274 DGKDTKEIDSKV
-286 RAQRHSGNVVYYLR
+286 CAQYHSGNVVYYLI
-300 YDGDDDNDELC
+300 DEGDDDNYELY

-316 TGKHGDMDECNKIA
+316 TGKHGDIDACNTVA
-330 DCNENEILYSVSDG
+330 DYNENEILYSVSDG
-344 DAYDICK
+344 DTCDICK

-363 DVASDW
+363 DVASSW

-416 MDPEDVLDS
+416 VDPEDVLDS

-434 RSYFYDNDTSM
+434 RSYFYSNDTSM
-445 ISITINDTSYYSCY
+445 YSITINDTSYYSCY
-459 SNPDVY
+459 SNSNVY
-465 YNYVNDDF
+465 YNYDNDDF
-473 YLYDADAYSEAN
+473 YLYDEDAYSEAY
-485 DDYSAA
+485 DDYYAA
-491 CDRDDL
+491 GNRDDL
-497 RDELKD
+497 RDALKD
-503 LTFDR
+503 LTFDS

-530 PIDSDPVNQIFLYHK
+530 PIDSDPVNQIFLYQK

-553 VCSIDDLIDDLYEAY
+553 VCSIDDLYDAS
-568 DVEYDVENYIYDLD
+568 DVEDYIYDSD

-594 EQDMKMTYASMDC
+594 EQDMKMTSVSMNC

-613 VMIVDRSDEDS
+613 VMIVDQSDEDS

-638 KIGTVEK
+638 KIGTVEQ
-645 DYQVGSWYGNDYY
+645 DYTTGSWYGNDYY
-658 YFDDNNDF
+658 YFDDNHDF

-677 AKDVTIA
+677 AKDVAIA
-684 ELEGDGTF
+684 ELEGDGNF
-692 MVSDFDPSSES
+692 MVFDVDSSYES

-714 IGKIRDVGYYN
+714 IGKIRDVGYYG
-725 HNIDATYVDKNCIVY
+725 ATYVDKNCIVY
-740 RTNDGD
+740 ITNDGD

-765 RMGDDSDKATFRNG
+765 WMGDDNDKATFSG
-779 WF
+779 WY

>member
-26 EELLHAA
+26 EELLNAA
-33 APQNAS
+33 AP
-39 KSVAE
+39 VG
-44 TVEPSAPEQPAAPV
+44 
-58 EETPVE
+58 ETPVE
-64 SKPETTSVADESE
+64 SKPETVPVADENE
-77 NTQKAATAAAG
+77 NTENVVTATAG

-94 QPAQPQMQTAAS
+94 QTAQTAAS
-106 QIPMGTPVVPEME
+106 QIPMGALVVPEME

-176 SKENDPVEIYNAHD
+176 SKEKDPVEIYNAHD
-190 NSAEFELKY
+190 NETSYEIKY
-199 TKNQKYAFFRTFTL
+199 TKNQKYAFFLTD
-213 GSEGYKSRLYRV
+213 SEDEQRLYRV

-243 IDSDVTDFSV
+243 IDSGVTDFSV
-253 LGSDRILYYRASN
+253 LGSDRILYYRDSN

-274 DGKDTKEIDSHV
+274 DGKDTKEIDSKV
-286 RAQRHSGNVVYYLR
+286 KAQCHSGNVVYYLR
-300 YDGDDDNDELC
+300 DEGDDYNYELY

-316 TGKHGDMDECNKIA
+316 TGKHGDIDECIEVA
-330 DCNENEILYSVSDG
+330 DYNENEILYSVSDG
-344 DAYDICK
+344 DTCDIYK

-369 TGNLDAGVISYTKEI
+369 TGSLDAGVISYKREI

-416 MDPEDVLDS
+416 VDPEDVLDS
-425 YDYNDYLDD
+425 YAYNNYLDD
-434 RSYFYDNDTSM
+434 RSYFYSNDTSM
-445 ISITINDTSYYSCY
+445 DSITINDTSYYSCY
-459 SNPDVY
+459 SNSNVY
-465 YNYVNDDF
+465 YNYDNDDF
-473 YLYDADAYSEAN
+473 YLYDEDAYSEAY
-485 DDYSAA
+485 DDYYAA
-491 CDRDDL
+491 GNRDDL
-497 RDELKD
+497 RDALKD
-503 LTFDR
+503 LTFDS
-508 TSYDLYLYTSKGGEK
+508 TSYDLFLYTSKGGEK

-530 PIDSDPVNQIFLYHK
+530 PIDSDPVNQIFLYRK

-553 VCSIDDLIDDLYEAY
+553 VCSIDDLY
-568 DVEYDVENYIYDLD
+568 DASDVENYIYNSD

-594 EQDMKMTYASMDC
+594 EQDMKMTSVSMNC

-613 VMIVDRSDEDS
+613 VMVVDQSDEDS

-645 DYQVGSWYGNDYY
+645 DYTTGSWYGNDYY

-677 AKDVTIA
+677 AKDVKVA
-684 ELEGDGTF
+684 ELEDDGNF
-692 MVSDFDPSSES
+692 MVFDVDSSYES

-714 IGKIRDVGYYN
+714 IGKIRDVGYYG
-725 HNIDATYVDKNCIVY
+725 ATYVDKNCIVY
-740 RTNDGD
+740 ITNDGD

-758 DRDVSSY
+758 DRDVY
-765 RMGDDSDKATFRNG
+765 RYWMGDDRDKATFSG
-779 WF
+779 WY

>member
-44 TVEPSAPEQPAAPV
+44 TVEQSAPEQPAAPV
-58 EETPVE
+58 GETPVE
-64 SKPETTSVADESE
+64 SKPETAPVADENE
-77 NTQKAATAAAG
+77 NTENVVTATAG

-94 QPAQPQMQTAAS
+94 QTAQTAAS
-106 QIPMGTPVVPEME
+106 QIPMGALVVPEME
-119 TDKKKKTRTRLI
+119 TDKKKKMRTRLI

-176 SKENDPVEIYNAHD
+176 SKEKDPVEIYNAHD
-190 NSAEFELKY
+190 NETSFEIKY
-199 TKNQKYAFFRTFTL
+199 TKNQKYAFFLTD
-213 GSEGYKSRLYRV
+213 SEDEQRLYRV

-253 LGSDRILYYRASN
+253 LGSGRILYYRDSN

-274 DGKDTKEIDSHV
+274 DGKDTKEIDSKV
-286 RAQRHSGNVVYYLR
+286 CAQYHSGNVVYYLI
-300 YDGDDDNDELC
+300 DEGDDYNYELY

-316 TGKHGDMDECNKIA
+316 TGKHGDIDECNTVA
-330 DCNENEILYSVSDG
+330 DYNENEILYSVSDG
-344 DAYDICK
+344 DTCDICK

-363 DVASDW
+363 DVASSW

-416 MDPEDVLDS
+416 VDPEDVLDS

-434 RSYFYDNDTSM
+434 RSYFYSNDTSM
-445 ISITINDTSYYSCY
+445 YSITINDTSYYSCY
-459 SNPDVY
+459 SNSNVY
-465 YNYVNDDF
+465 YNYDNDDF
-473 YLYDADAYSEAN
+473 YLYDEDAYSEAY
-485 DDYSAA
+485 DDYYAA
-491 CDRDDL
+491 GNRDDL
-497 RDELKD
+497 RDALKD
-503 LTFDR
+503 LTFDS

-530 PIDSDPVNQIFLYHK
+530 PIDSDPVNQIFLYQK

-553 VCSIDDLIDDLYEAY
+553 VCSIDDLYDAS
-568 DVEYDVENYIYDLD
+568 DVEDYIYDSD

-594 EQDMKMTYASMDC
+594 EQDMKMTSVSMNC

-613 VMIVDRSDEDS
+613 VMIVDQSDEDS

-638 KIGTVEK
+638 KIGTVEQ
-645 DYQVGSWYGNDYY
+645 DYTTGSWYGNDYY
-658 YFDDNNDF
+658 YFDDNHDF

-677 AKDVTIA
+677 AKDVAIA
-684 ELEGDGTF
+684 ELEGDGNF
-692 MVSDFDPSSES
+692 MVFDVDSSYES

-714 IGKIRDVGYYN
+714 IGKIRDVGYYG
-725 HNIDATYVDKNCIVY
+725 ATYVDKNCIVY
-740 RTNDGD
+740 ITNDGD

-765 RMGDDSDKATFRNG
+765 WMGDDNDKATFSG
-779 WF
+779 WY

>member
-26 EELLHAA
+26 EELLHVA

-44 TVEPSAPEQPAAPV
+44 TVEPSASEQPAAPV
-58 EETPVE
+58 GETPVE
-64 SKPETTSVADESE
+64 SKPETAPVADENE
-77 NTQKAATAAAG
+77 NTENVVTATAG

-94 QPAQPQMQTAAS
+94 QTAQTAAS
-106 QIPMGTPVVPEME
+106 QIPMGALVVPEME

-176 SKENDPVEIYNAHD
+176 SKEKDPVEIYNAHD
-190 NSAEFELKY
+190 NETSFEIKY
-199 TKNQKYAFFRTFTL
+199 TKNQKYAFFLTD
-213 GSEGYKSRLYRV
+213 SEDEQRLYRV

-253 LGSDRILYYRASN
+253 LGSGRILYYRASN

-274 DGKDTKEIDSHV
+274 DGKDTKEIDSEV
-286 RAQRHSGNVVYYLR
+286 CVQYHSGNVVYYLI
-300 YDGDDDNDELC
+300 DEGDDYNYELY

-316 TGKHGDMDECNKIA
+316 TGEHGDIDECIEVA
-330 DCNENEILYSVSDG
+330 DYNENEILYSVSDG
-344 DAYDICK
+344 DTCDICK

-369 TGNLDAGVISYTKEI
+369 TGNLDAGVISYKRKI

-416 MDPEDVLDS
+416 VDPEDVLDS

-434 RSYFYDNDTSM
+434 RSYFYSNDTSM
-445 ISITINDTSYYSCY
+445 ESITIHDTSYYSCY
-459 SNPDVY
+459 SNSNVY
-465 YNYVNDDF
+465 YNYDNDDF
-473 YLYDADAYSEAN
+473 YLYDDDAYSEAY
-485 DDYSAA
+485 DDYFAA
-491 CDRDDL
+491 GDRDDL
-497 RDELKD
+497 RDSLKD
-503 LTFDR
+503 LIFDS

-530 PIDSDPVNQIFLYHK
+530 PIDSDPVNQIFLYQK

-553 VCSIDDLIDDLYEAY
+553 VCSIDDLYDAS
-568 DVEYDVENYIYDLD
+568 DVEDYIYDSD

-594 EQDMKMTYASMDC
+594 EQDMKMTSVSMNC

-613 VMIVDRSDEDS
+613 VMIVDQSDEDS

-638 KIGTVEK
+638 KIGTVEQ
-645 DYQVGSWYGNDYY
+645 DYTTGSWYGNDYY
-658 YFDDNNDF
+658 YFDDNHDF

-677 AKDVTIA
+677 AKDVAIA
-684 ELEGDGTF
+684 ELEGDGNF
-692 MVSDFDPSSES
+692 MVFDVDSSYES

-714 IGKIRDVGYYN
+714 IGKIRDVGYYG
-725 HNIDATYVDKNCIVY
+725 ATYVDKNCIVY
-740 RTNDGD
+740 ITNDGD

-765 RMGDDSDKATFRNG
+765 WMGDDNDKATFSG
-779 WF
+779 WY

>member
-39 KSVAE
+39 KSVAK
-44 TVEPSAPEQPAAPV
+44 TVEQSAPEQPAAPV
-58 EETPVE
+58 GETPVE
-64 SKPETTSVADESE
+64 SKPETVPVADENE
-77 NTQKAATAAAG
+77 NTENVVTATAG

-94 QPAQPQMQTAAS
+94 QTAQTAAS
-106 QIPMGTPVVPEME
+106 QIPMGALVVPEME

-176 SKENDPVEIYNAHD
+176 SKEKDPVEIYNAHD
-190 NSAEFELKY
+190 NETSFEIKY
-199 TKNQKYAFFRTFTL
+199 TKNQKYAFFLTD
-213 GSEGYKSRLYRV
+213 SEDEQRLYRV

-243 IDSDVTDFSV
+243 IDSGVTDFSV
-253 LGSDRILYYRASN
+253 LGSDRILYYRDSN

-274 DGKDTKEIDSHV
+274 DGKDTKEIDSEV
-286 RAQRHSGNVVYYLR
+286 KAQCHSGNVVYYLR
-300 YDGDDDNDELC
+300 DEGDDYNYELY

-316 TGKHGDMDECNKIA
+316 TGKHGDIDECIEVA
-330 DCNENEILYSVSDG
+330 DYNENEILYSVSDG
-344 DAYDICK
+344 DTCDIYK

-369 TGNLDAGVISYTKEI
+369 TGNLDAGVISYKREI
-384 TESKSY
+384 KESKSY

-416 MDPEDVLDS
+416 VDPEDVLDS
-425 YDYNDYLDD
+425 YAYNNYLDD
-434 RSYFYDNDTSM
+434 RSYFYSNDTSM
-445 ISITINDTSYYSCY
+445 DSITINDTSYYSCY
-459 SNPDVY
+459 SNSNVY
-465 YNYVNDDF
+465 YNYDNDDF
-473 YLYDADAYSEAN
+473 YLYDEDAYSEAY
-485 DDYSAA
+485 DDYYAA

-503 LTFDR
+503 LTFDS

-530 PIDSDPVNQIFLYHK
+530 PIDSDPVNQIFLYRK

-553 VCSIDDLIDDLYEAY
+553 VCSIDDLY
-568 DVEYDVENYIYDLD
+568 DASDVENYIYNSD

-594 EQDMKMTYASMDC
+594 EQDMKMTSVSMNC

-613 VMIVDRSDEDS
+613 VMVVDQSDEDS

-645 DYQVGSWYGNDYY
+645 DYTTGSWYGNDYY
-658 YFDDNNDF
+658 YLDDNHDF

-677 AKDVTIA
+677 AKDVKVA
-684 ELEGDGTF
+684 ELEDDGNF
-692 MVSDFDPSSES
+692 MVFDVDSSYES

-714 IGKIRDVGYYN
+714 IGKIRDVGYYG
-725 HNIDATYVDKNCIVY
+725 ATYVDKNCIVY
-740 RTNDGD
+740 ITNDGD

-758 DRDVSSY
+758 DRDVY
-765 RMGDDSDKATFRNG
+765 RYWMGDDRDKATFSG
-779 WF
+779 WY

>member
-26 EELLHAA
+26 EELLNAA
-33 APQNAS
+33 A
-39 KSVAE
+39 SVG
-44 TVEPSAPEQPAAPV
+44 
-58 EETPVE
+58 ETPVE
-64 SKPETTSVADESE
+64 SKPETVPVADENE
-77 NTQKAATAAAG
+77 NTENVVTATAG

-94 QPAQPQMQTAAS
+94 QTAQTAAS
-106 QIPMGTPVVPEME
+106 QIPMGALVVPEME

-176 SKENDPVEIYNAHD
+176 SKEKDPVEIYNAHD
-190 NSAEFELKY
+190 NETSFEIKY
-199 TKNQKYAFFRTFTL
+199 TKNQKYAFFLTD
-213 GSEGYKSRLYRV
+213 SEDEQRLYRV

-243 IDSDVTDFSV
+243 IDSGVTDFSV
-253 LGSDRILYYRASN
+253 LGSDRILYYRDSN
-266 SGRELNFY
+266 SGQELNFY
-274 DGKDTKEIDSHV
+274 DGKDTKEIDSKV
-286 RAQRHSGNVVYYLR
+286 KAQCHSGNVVYYLR
-300 YDGDDDNDELC
+300 DEGDDYNYELY

-316 TGKHGDMDECNKIA
+316 TGKHGDIDECIEVA
-330 DCNENEILYSVSDG
+330 DYNENEILYSVSDG
-344 DAYDICK
+344 DTCDIYK

-369 TGNLDAGVISYTKEI
+369 TGNLDAGVISYKREI

-416 MDPEDVLDS
+416 VDPEDVLDS
-425 YDYNDYLDD
+425 YAYNNYLDD
-434 RSYFYDNDTSM
+434 RSYFYSNDTSM
-445 ISITINDTSYYSCY
+445 DSITINDTSYYSCY
-459 SNPDVY
+459 SNSNVY
-465 YNYVNDDF
+465 YNYDNDDF
-473 YLYDADAYSEAN
+473 YLYDEDAYSEAY
-485 DDYSAA
+485 DDYYAA
-491 CDRDDL
+491 GNRDDL
-497 RDELKD
+497 RDALKD
-503 LTFDR
+503 LSFDS

-530 PIDSDPVNQIFLYHK
+530 PIDSDPVNQIFLYRK

-553 VCSIDDLIDDLYEAY
+553 VCSIDDLY
-568 DVEYDVENYIYDLD
+568 DASDVENYIYNSD

-594 EQDMKMTYASMDC
+594 EQDMKMTDASMDC
-607 SEDGKT
+607 SKDGKT
-613 VMIVDRSDEDS
+613 VMIVDRSGAGSDD
-624 NELIAYKKK
+624 LIAYKKK

-645 DYQVGSWYGNDYY
+645 DYTTGSWYGNDYY

-666 YIYSNGKSKKI
+666 YTYSNGKSKKI
-677 AKDVTIA
+677 AKDVGMA
-684 ELEGDGTF
+684 ELEGDGNF
-692 MVSDFDPSSES
+692 MVFDLESSNEI

-714 IGKIRDVGYYN
+714 IGKIRDVGYYG
-725 HNIDATYVDKNCIVY
+725 ATYVDKNCIVY
-740 RTNDGD
+740 ITNDGD

-758 DRDVSSY
+758 DRDVY
-765 RMGDDSDKATFRNG
+765 RYWMGDDRDKATFSG
-779 WF
+779 WY

>member
-39 KSVAE
+39 KSVAK
-44 TVEPSAPEQPAAPV
+44 TVEQSAPEQPAAPV
-58 EETPVE
+58 GETPVE
-64 SKPETTSVADESE
+64 SKPETAPVADENE
-77 NTQKAATAAAG
+77 NTENVVTATAG

-94 QPAQPQMQTAAS
+94 QTAQTAAS
-106 QIPMGTPVVPEME
+106 QIPMGALVVPEME

-176 SKENDPVEIYNAHD
+176 SKEKDPVEIYNAHD
-190 NSAEFELKY
+190 NETSFEIKY
-199 TKNQKYAFFRTFTL
+199 TKNQKYAFFRTFSMNVA
-213 GSEGYKSRLYRV
+213 SEDRPKSRLYRV

-243 IDSDVTDFSV
+243 IDSGVTDFSV
-253 LGSDRILYYRASN
+253 LGSDRILYYRDSN

-274 DGKDTKEIDSHV
+274 DGKDTKEIDSKV
-286 RAQRHSGNVVYYLR
+286 KAQCHSGNVVYYLR
-300 YDGDDDNDELC
+300 DEGDDYNYELY

-316 TGKHGDMDECNKIA
+316 TGKHGDIDECIEVA
-330 DCNENEILYSVSDG
+330 DYNENEILYSVSDG
-344 DAYDICK
+344 DTCDIYK

-369 TGNLDAGVISYTKEI
+369 TGNLDAGVISYKREI
-384 TESKSY
+384 KESKSY

-416 MDPEDVLDS
+416 VDPEDVLDS
-425 YDYNDYLDD
+425 DAYNDYLDD
-434 RSYFYDNDTSM
+434 RSYFYSNDTSM
-445 ISITINDTSYYSCY
+445 DSITINDTSYYSCY
-459 SNPDVY
+459 SNSNVY
-465 YNYVNDDF
+465 YNYDNDDF
-473 YLYDADAYSEAN
+473 YLYDEDAYSEAY
-485 DDYSAA
+485 DDYYAA
-491 CDRDDL
+491 GNRDDL
-497 RDELKD
+497 RDALKD
-503 LTFDR
+503 LTFDS

-530 PIDSDPVNQIFLYHK
+530 PIDSDPVNQIFLYRK

-553 VCSIDDLIDDLYEAY
+553 VCSIDDLY
-568 DVEYDVENYIYDLD
+568 DANDVENYIYNSD

-594 EQDMKMTYASMDC
+594 EQDMKMTSVSMDC

-613 VMIVDRSDEDS
+613 VMIVDRSDETT

-645 DYQVGSWYGNDYY
+645 DYTTGSWYGNDYY
-658 YFDDNNDF
+658 YFDDNHDF

-677 AKDVTIA
+677 AKDVKVA
-684 ELEGDGTF
+684 ELEDDGNF
-692 MVSDFDPSSES
+692 MVFDVDSSYES

-714 IGKIRDVGYYN
+714 IGKIRDVGYYG
-725 HNIDATYVDKNCIVY
+725 ATYVDKNCIVY
-740 RTNDGD
+740 ITNDGD

-758 DRDVSSY
+758 DRDVY
-765 RMGDDSDKATFRNG
+765 RYWMGDDRDKATFSG
-779 WF
+779 WY

>member
-39 KSVAE
+39 KSVAK
-44 TVEPSAPEQPAAPV
+44 TVEQSAPEQPAAPV
-58 EETPVE
+58 GETPVE
-64 SKPETTSVADESE
+64 SKPETAPVADENE
-77 NTQKAATAAAG
+77 NTENVVTATAG

-94 QPAQPQMQTAAS
+94 QTAQTAAS
-106 QIPMGTPVVPEME
+106 QIPMGALVVPEME

-165 KDGRLYFTPNV
+165 KDGRLYFTPNI
-176 SKENDPVEIYNAHD
+176 SKEKDPVEIYNAHD
-190 NSAEFELKY
+190 NETSYEIKY
-199 TKNQKYAFFRTFTL
+199 TKNQKYAFFLTD
-213 GSEGYKSRLYRV
+213 SEDEQRLYRV

-243 IDSDVTDFSV
+243 IDSGVTDFSV
-253 LGSDRILYYRASN
+253 LGSDRILYYRDSN
-266 SGRELNFY
+266 SGQELNFY
-274 DGKDTKEIDSHV
+274 DGKDTKEIDSEV
-286 RAQRHSGNVVYYLR
+286 KAQYHSGNVVYYLR
-300 YDGDDDNDELC
+300 DEGDDYNYELY

-316 TGKHGDMDECNKIA
+316 TGKHGDIDECIEVA
-330 DCNENEILYSVSDG
+330 DYNENEILYSVSDG
-344 DAYDICK
+344 DTCDIYK

-369 TGNLDAGVISYTKEI
+369 TGNLDAGVISYKREI
-384 TESKSY
+384 KESKSY

-416 MDPEDVLDS
+416 VDPEDVLDS
-425 YDYNDYLDD
+425 YAYNNYLDD
-434 RSYFYDNDTSM
+434 RSYFYSNDTSM
-445 ISITINDTSYYSCY
+445 DSITINDTSYYSCY
-459 SNPDVY
+459 SNSNVY
-465 YNYVNDDF
+465 YNYDNDDF
-473 YLYDADAYSEAN
+473 YLYDEDAYSEAY
-485 DDYSAA
+485 DDYYAA
-491 CDRDDL
+491 GNRDDL
-497 RDELKD
+497 RDALKD
-503 LTFDR
+503 LTFDS

-530 PIDSDPVNQIFLYHK
+530 PIDSDPVNQIFLYRK

-553 VCSIDDLIDDLYEAY
+553 VCSIDDLY
-568 DVEYDVENYIYDLD
+568 DASDVENYIYNSD

-594 EQDMKMTYASMDC
+594 EQDMKMTSVSMNC

-613 VMIVDRSDEDS
+613 VMVVDQSDEDS

-645 DYQVGSWYGNDYY
+645 DYTTGSWYGNDYY
-658 YFDDNNDF
+658 YFDDNHDF

-677 AKDVTIA
+677 AKDVKVA
-684 ELEGDGTF
+684 ELEDDGNF
-692 MVSDFDPSSES
+692 MVFDVDSSYES

-714 IGKIRDVGYYN
+714 IGKIRDVGYYG
-725 HNIDATYVDKNCIVY
+725 ATYVDKNCIVY
-740 RTNDGD
+740 ITNDGD

-758 DRDVSSY
+758 DRDVY
-765 RMGDDSDKATFRNG
+765 RYWMGDDRDKATFSG
-779 WF
+779 WY

>member
-39 KSVAE
+39 KSVAK
-44 TVEPSAPEQPAAPV
+44 TVEQSAPEQPAAPV
-58 EETPVE
+58 GETPVE
-64 SKPETTSVADESE
+64 SKPETAPVADENE
-77 NTQKAATAAAG
+77 NTENVVTATAG

-94 QPAQPQMQTAAS
+94 QTAQTAAS
-106 QIPMGTPVVPEME
+106 QIPMGALVVPEME

-176 SKENDPVEIYNAHD
+176 SKEKDPVEIYNAHD
-190 NSAEFELKY
+190 NETSYEIKY
-199 TKNQKYAFFRTFTL
+199 TKNQKYAFFLTD
-213 GSEGYKSRLYRV
+213 SEDEQRLYRV

-243 IDSDVTDFSV
+243 IDSGVTDFSV
-253 LGSDRILYYRASN
+253 LGSDRILYYRDSN

-274 DGKDTKEIDSHV
+274 DGKDTKEIDSKV
-286 RAQRHSGNVVYYLR
+286 KAQCHSGNVVYYLR
-300 YDGDDDNDELC
+300 DEGDDYNYELY

-316 TGKHGDMDECNKIA
+316 TGKHGDIDECIEVA
-330 DCNENEILYSVSDG
+330 DYNENEILYSVSDG
-344 DAYDICK
+344 DTCDIYK

-369 TGNLDAGVISYTKEI
+369 TGNLDAGVISYKREI

-416 MDPEDVLDS
+416 VDPEDVLDS
-425 YDYNDYLDD
+425 YAYNNYLDD
-434 RSYFYDNDTSM
+434 RSYFYSNDTSM
-445 ISITINDTSYYSCY
+445 DSITINDTSYYSCY
-459 SNPDVY
+459 SNSNVY
-465 YNYVNDDF
+465 YNYDNDDF
-473 YLYDADAYSEAN
+473 YLYDEDAYSEAY
-485 DDYSAA
+485 DDYYAA
-491 CDRDDL
+491 GNRDDL
-497 RDELKD
+497 RDALKD
-503 LTFDR
+503 LTFDS

-530 PIDSDPVNQIFLYHK
+530 PIDSDPVNQIFLYRK

-553 VCSIDDLIDDLYEAY
+553 VCSIDDLY
-568 DVEYDVENYIYDLD
+568 DASDVENYIYNSD

-594 EQDMKMTYASMDC
+594 EQDMKMTSVSMNC

-613 VMIVDRSDEDS
+613 VMVVDQSDEDS

-645 DYQVGSWYGNDYY
+645 DYTTGSWYGNDYY
-658 YFDDNNDF
+658 YFDDNHDF

-677 AKDVTIA
+677 AKDVKVA
-684 ELEGDGTF
+684 ELEDDGNF
-692 MVSDFDPSSES
+692 MVFDVDSSYES

-714 IGKIRDVGYYN
+714 IGKIRDVGYYG
-725 HNIDATYVDKNCIVY
+725 ATYVDKNCIVY
-740 RTNDGD
+740 ITNDGD

-758 DRDVSSY
+758 DRDVY
-765 RMGDDSDKATFRNG
+765 RYWMGDDRDKATFSG
-779 WF
+779 WY

>member
-26 EELLHAA
+26 EELLNAA
-33 APQNAS
+33 AP
-39 KSVAE
+39 VG
-44 TVEPSAPEQPAAPV
+44 
-58 EETPVE
+58 ETPVE
-64 SKPETTSVADESE
+64 SKPETVPVADENE
-77 NTQKAATAAAG
+77 NTENVVTATAG

-94 QPAQPQMQTAAS
+94 QTAQTAAS
-106 QIPMGTPVVPEME
+106 QIPMGALVVPEME

-176 SKENDPVEIYNAHD
+176 SKEKDPVEIYNAHD
-190 NSAEFELKY
+190 NETSYEIKY
-199 TKNQKYAFFRTFTL
+199 TKNQKYAFFLTD
-213 GSEGYKSRLYRV
+213 SEDEQKLYRV

-243 IDSDVTDFSV
+243 IDSGVTDFSV
-253 LGSDRILYYRASN
+253 LGSDRILYYRDSN

-274 DGKDTKEIDSHV
+274 DGKDTKEIDSKV
-286 RAQRHSGNVVYYLR
+286 KAQCHSGNVVYYLR
-300 YDGDDDNDELC
+300 DEGDDYNYELY

-316 TGKHGDMDECNKIA
+316 TGKHGDIDECIEVA
-330 DCNENEILYSVSDG
+330 DYNENEILYSVSDG
-344 DAYDICK
+344 DTCDIYK

-369 TGNLDAGVISYTKEI
+369 TGNLDAGVISYKREI
-384 TESKSY
+384 KESKSY

-416 MDPEDVLDS
+416 VDPEDVLDS
-425 YDYNDYLDD
+425 YAYNNYLDD
-434 RSYFYDNDTSM
+434 RSYFYSNDTSM
-445 ISITINDTSYYSCY
+445 DSITINDTSYYSCY
-459 SNPDVY
+459 SNSNVY
-465 YNYVNDDF
+465 YNYDNDDF
-473 YLYDADAYSEAN
+473 YLCDEDAYSEAY
-485 DDYSAA
+485 DDYYAA
-491 CDRDDL
+491 GNRDDL
-497 RDELKD
+497 RDALKD
-503 LTFDR
+503 LTFDS

-530 PIDSDPVNQIFLYHK
+530 PIDSDPVNQIFLYRK

-553 VCSIDDLIDDLYEAY
+553 VCSIDDLY
-568 DVEYDVENYIYDLD
+568 DASDVENYIYNSD

-594 EQDMKMTYASMDC
+594 EQDMKMTSVSMNC

-613 VMIVDRSDEDS
+613 VMVVDQSDEDS

-645 DYQVGSWYGNDYY
+645 DYTTGSWYGNDYY

-677 AKDVTIA
+677 AKDVKVA
-684 ELEGDGTF
+684 ELEDDGNF
-692 MVSDFDPSSES
+692 MVFDVDSSYES

-714 IGKIRDVGYYN
+714 IGKIRDVGYYG
-725 HNIDATYVDKNCIVY
+725 ATYVDKNCIVY
-740 RTNDGD
+740 ITNDGD

-758 DRDVSSY
+758 DRDVY
-765 RMGDDSDKATFRNG
+765 RYWMGDDRDKATFSG
-779 WF
+779 WY

>member
-26 EELLHAA
+26 EELLNAA
-33 APQNAS
+33 A
-39 KSVAE
+39 SVG
-44 TVEPSAPEQPAAPV
+44 
-58 EETPVE
+58 ETPVE
-64 SKPETTSVADESE
+64 SKPETVPVADENE
-77 NTQKAATAAAG
+77 NTENVVTATAG
-88 EAGNTA
+88 EVGNTA
-94 QPAQPQMQTAAS
+94 QTAQTAAS
-106 QIPMGTPVVPEME
+106 QIPMGALVVPEME

-131 GVAAVAV
+131 GVAVVAV

-176 SKENDPVEIYNAHD
+176 SKEKDPVEIYNAHD
-190 NSAEFELKY
+190 NETSYEIKY
-199 TKNQKYAFFRTFTL
+199 TKNQKYAFFLTD
-213 GSEGYKSRLYRV
+213 SEDEQRLYRV

-243 IDSDVTDFSV
+243 IDSGVTDFSV
-253 LGSDRILYYRASN
+253 LGSDRILYYRDSN

-274 DGKDTKEIDSHV
+274 DGKDTKEIDSKV
-286 RAQRHSGNVVYYLR
+286 KAQCHSGNVVYYLR
-300 YDGDDDNDELC
+300 DEGDDYNYELY

-316 TGKHGDMDECNKIA
+316 TGKHGDIDECIEVA
-330 DCNENEILYSVSDG
+330 DYNENEILYSVSDG
-344 DAYDICK
+344 DTCDIYK

-369 TGNLDAGVISYTKEI
+369 TGNLDAGVISYKREI

-416 MDPEDVLDS
+416 VDPEDVLDS
-425 YDYNDYLDD
+425 YAYNNYLDD
-434 RSYFYDNDTSM
+434 RSYFYSNDTSM
-445 ISITINDTSYYSCY
+445 DSITINDTSYYSCY
-459 SNPDVY
+459 SNSNVY
-465 YNYVNDDF
+465 YNYDNDDF
-473 YLYDADAYSEAN
+473 YLYDEDAYSEAY
-485 DDYSAA
+485 DDYYAA
-491 CDRDDL
+491 GNRDDL
-497 RDELKD
+497 RDALKD
-503 LTFDR
+503 LTFDS

-530 PIDSDPVNQIFLYHK
+530 PIDSDPVNQIFLYRK

-553 VCSIDDLIDDLYEAY
+553 VCSIDDLY
-568 DVEYDVENYIYDLD
+568 DASDVENYIYNSD

-594 EQDMKMTYASMDC
+594 EQDMKMTSVSMNC

-613 VMIVDRSDEDS
+613 VMVVDQSDEDS

-645 DYQVGSWYGNDYY
+645 DYTTGSWYGNDYY
-658 YFDDNNDF
+658 YFDDNHDF

-677 AKDVTIA
+677 AKDVKVA
-684 ELEGDGTF
+684 ELEDDGNF
-692 MVSDFDPSSES
+692 MIFDVDSSYES

-714 IGKIRDVGYYN
+714 IGKIRDVGYYG
-725 HNIDATYVDKNCIVY
+725 ATYVDKNCIVY
-740 RTNDGD
+740 ITNDGD

-758 DRDVSSY
+758 DRDVY
-765 RMGDDSDKATFRNG
+765 RYWMGDDRDKATFSG
-779 WF
+779 WY

>member
-26 EELLHAA
+26 EELLNAA
-33 APQNAS
+33 AP
-39 KSVAE
+39 VG
-44 TVEPSAPEQPAAPV
+44 
-58 EETPVE
+58 ETPVE
-64 SKPETTSVADESE
+64 SKPETVPVADENE
-77 NTQKAATAAAG
+77 NTENVVTATAG

-94 QPAQPQMQTAAS
+94 QTAQTAAS
-106 QIPMGTPVVPEME
+106 QIPMGALVVPEME

-176 SKENDPVEIYNAHD
+176 SKEKDPVEIYNAHD
-190 NSAEFELKY
+190 NETSYEIKY
-199 TKNQKYAFFRTFTL
+199 TKNQKYAFFLTD
-213 GSEGYKSRLYRV
+213 SEDEQRLYRV

-243 IDSDVTDFSV
+243 IDSGVTDFSV
-253 LGSDRILYYRASN
+253 LGSDRILYYRDSN

-274 DGKDTKEIDSHV
+274 DGKDTKEIDSDV
-286 RAQRHSGNVVYYLR
+286 EDQYHSGNVVYYLR
-300 YDGDDDNDELC
+300 CEGHDYNYELY

-316 TGKHGDMDECNKIA
+316 TGKHGDMGECIEVA
-330 DCNENEILYSVSDG
+330 DYNENEILYSVSDG
-344 DAYDICK
+344 DTCDIYK

-369 TGNLDAGVISYTKEI
+369 TGNLDAGVISYKREI

-416 MDPEDVLDS
+416 VDPEDVLDS
-425 YDYNDYLDD
+425 YAYNNYLDD
-434 RSYFYDNDTSM
+434 RSYFYSNDTSM
-445 ISITINDTSYYSCY
+445 DSITINDTSYYSCY
-459 SNPDVY
+459 SNSNVY
-465 YNYVNDDF
+465 YNYDNDDF
-473 YLYDADAYSEAN
+473 YLYDEDAYSEAY
-485 DDYSAA
+485 DDYYAA
-491 CDRDDL
+491 GNRDDL
-497 RDELKD
+497 RDALKD
-503 LTFDR
+503 LTFDS

-530 PIDSDPVNQIFLYHK
+530 PIDSDPVNQIFLYRK

-553 VCSIDDLIDDLYEAY
+553 VCSIDDLY
-568 DVEYDVENYIYDLD
+568 DASDVENYIYNSD

-594 EQDMKMTYASMDC
+594 EQDMKMTSVSMNC

-613 VMIVDRSDEDS
+613 VMVVDQSDEDS

-645 DYQVGSWYGNDYY
+645 DYTTGSWYGNDYY
-658 YFDDNNDF
+658 YFDDNHDF

-677 AKDVTIA
+677 AKDVKVA
-684 ELEGDGTF
+684 ELEDDGNF
-692 MVSDFDPSSES
+692 MVFDVDSSYES

-714 IGKIRDVGYYN
+714 IGKIRDVGYYG
-725 HNIDATYVDKNCIVY
+725 ATYVDKNCIVY
-740 RTNDGD
+740 ITNDGD

-758 DRDVSSY
+758 DRDVY
-765 RMGDDSDKATFRNG
+765 RYWMGDDRDKATFSG
-779 WF
+779 WY